1 MAMNNRVLSIEIGN
15 SFTKIC
21 EMDYKVKKPKV
32 YKVLTVETPEGIVVD
47 GMLQPTQEYADRMVN
62 ALGTN
67 GIRTKKVIFTIS
79 STRVASREVQIPN
92 VKASKIEALVKTNA
106 NEYFP
111 VDLTQYE
118 IGHYLAGGLTENGKL
133 RVMALA
139 VPKALL
145 DSYYQLAQMCSWEVE
160 CFDYSSNSLYQI
172 LRDEKSEKVTM
183 VIKIDENST
192 IVTVLSAGKVLL
204 QRTVAYG
211 VQDAIDTMIASGAY
225 AVNDPMS
232 AVERFQKKTCLNRV
246 LHPGDKVWEEN
257 AGRWEDEDAGNV
269 EVTEARQKITASLE
283 PLIVGVSRVIDFY
296 DSRNSENPIEKSY
309 VTGLG
314 GSFSGMSKLFTNCL
328 ERKVHTLSEMDD
340 KIGMSKAIRSTRP
353 AAYISC
359 LGAVLAP
366 VGLIDK
372 STQKS
377 KGLTVVSGTNYTFV
391 SVAVLVLG
399 VILSIAMAAT
409 SVTRY
414 LGNVAQNVYLQ
425 NRVQEL
431 QPAQAVYN
439 DYLAAE
445 AQYDKYTYLYAYTQ
459 TPNENLVEFINELEQ
474 ILPDSFYT
482 NSFSSDQTGISMSVT
497 VEGKAAAA
505 RTILNIRNMQSI
517 DDVEISNITDSKDE
531 TGTSIVTFS
540 ITGSYK
546 VLGVIL
552 SIAMAATSVTR
563 YLGNV
568 AQNVYLQNRVQ
579 ELQPAQAVYNDY
591 LAAEAQYDK
600 YTYLYAYTQTPNEN
614 LVEFINELEQIL
626 PDSFYTNSFSSD
638 QTGISMS
645 VTVEGK
651 AAAARTILNIRNMQS
666 IDDVEISNITDS
678 KDETG
683 TSIVTFSITGSYK
696 ELTDETEESGEAQA
710 DTQTAQ

>member
-1 MAMNNRVLSIEIGN
+1 MNNRVLSIEIGN

-21 EMDYKVKKPKV
+21 EIDYKVKKPKV
-32 YKVLTVETPEGIVVD
+32 YKVLTVETPEGVVVD
-47 GMLQPTQEYADRMVN
+47 GMLQPTQEYADHLVN
-62 ALGTN
+62 ALDTN
-67 GIRTKKVIFTIS
+67 GIHTKRVIFTIS

-92 VKASKIEALVKTNA
+92 VKANKIEALVKTNA
-106 NEYFP
+106 NDYFP

-118 IGHYLAGGLTENGKL
+118 IGHYLAGGLTEEGKL

-145 DSYYQLAQMCSWEVE
+145 DSYYQLAQMCGWEVE

-183 VIKIDENST
+183 MIKIDENST

-211 VQDAIDTMIASGAY
+211 VQDAIETMIASGAY

-246 LHPGDKVWEEN
+246 LHQGDKLWEEN

-269 EVTEARQKITASLE
+269 EVTAARQKITATLE
-283 PLIVGVSRVIDFY
+283 PLIVGVNRVIDFY
-296 DSRNSENPIEKSY
+296 DSRNGDTPIERTY

-328 ERKVHTLSEMDD
+328 ERKVHTLSDMDD

-372 STQKS
+372 SQQKA
-377 KGLTVVSGTNYTFV
+377 KGMTVVSGTNYTFV

-399 VILSIAMAAT
+399 VILSIAMAVT
-409 SVTRY
+409 SLTRY
-414 LGNVAQNVYLQ
+414 FGTVAENVALQ
-425 NRVQEL
+425 ARVEEL

-439 DYLAAE
+439 EYLSAA
-445 AQYDKYTYLYAYTQ
+445 AQYDKYKYLYEYTEN
-459 TPNENLVEFINELEQ
+459 PNENLVEFINELEQ
-474 ILPDSFYT
+474 ILPSSFWT
-482 NSFSSDQTGISMSVT
+482 NSFSSDMEGISMSVT

-505 RTILNIRNMQSI
+505 RTILNIRNMESI
-517 DDVEISNITDSKDE
+517 EDVQISNITDTQNELGESA
-531 TGTSIVTFS
+531 VTFS
-540 ITGSYK
+540 ITG
-546 VLGVIL
+546 
-552 SIAMAATSVTR
+552 
-563 YLGNV
+563 
-568 AQNVYLQNRVQ
+568 
-579 ELQPAQAVYNDY
+579 
-591 LAAEAQYDK
+591 
-600 YTYLYAYTQTPNEN
+600 TYADIHADTEETE
-614 LVEFINELEQIL
+614 
-626 PDSFYTNSFSSD
+626 S
-638 QTGISMS
+638 TGD
-645 VTVEGK
+645 T
-651 AAAARTILNIRNMQS
+651 
-666 IDDVEISNITDS
+666 
-678 KDETG
+678 TG
-683 TSIVTFSITGSYK
+683 T
-696 ELTDETEESGEAQA
+696 
-710 DTQTAQ
+710 TAQ

>member
-21 EMDYKVKKPKV
+21 EIDYKVKKPKV
-32 YKVLTVETPEGIVVD
+32 YKVLTVETPEGVVVD
-47 GMLQPTQEYADRMVN
+47 GMLQPTQEYADHLVN

-67 GIRTKKVIFTIS
+67 GIHTRRVIFTIS

-92 VKASKIEALVKTNA
+92 VKANKIEALVKTNA
-106 NEYFP
+106 NDYFP

-118 IGHYLAGGLTENGKL
+118 IGHYLAGGLTEEGKL

-145 DSYYQLAQMCSWEVE
+145 DSYYQLAQMCGWEVE

-183 VIKIDENST
+183 MIKIDENST

-211 VQDAIDTMIASGAY
+211 VQDAIETMIASGAY

-246 LHPGDKVWEEN
+246 LHQGDKLWEEN

-269 EVTEARQKITASLE
+269 EVTAARQKITASLE

-296 DSRNSENPIEKSY
+296 DSRNSDTPIERTY

-372 STQKS
+372 STQKA

-399 VILSIAMAAT
+399 VILSIAMAVT
-409 SVTRY
+409 SLTRY
-414 LGNVAQNVYLQ
+414 FGTVAENVALQ
-425 NRVQEL
+425 ARVEEL
-431 QPAQAVYN
+431 QPAQTVYN
-439 DYLAAE
+439 EYLSAA
-445 AQYDKYTYLYAYTQ
+445 AQYDKYKYLYEYTEN
-459 TPNENLVEFINELEQ
+459 PNENLVEFINELEQ

-482 NSFSSDQTGISMSVT
+482 DSFSSDQTGISMTVN

-505 RTILNIRNMQSI
+505 RTILNIRNMESI
-517 DDVEISNITDSKDE
+517 EDVQISNITDNQDE
-531 TGTSIVTFS
+531 MGGSWVMFSMTGT
-540 ITGSYK
+540 YRE
-546 VLGVIL
+546 L
-552 SIAMAATSVTR
+552 S
-563 YLGNV
+563 
-568 AQNVYLQNRVQ
+568 
-579 ELQPAQAVYNDY
+579 
-591 LAAEAQYDK
+591 
-600 YTYLYAYTQTPNEN
+600 
-614 LVEFINELEQIL
+614 
-626 PDSFYTNSFSSD
+626 
-638 QTGISMS
+638 
-645 VTVEGK
+645 
-651 AAAARTILNIRNMQS
+651 
-666 IDDVEISNITDS
+666 
-678 KDETG
+678 
-683 TSIVTFSITGSYK
+683 
-696 ELTDETEESGEAQA
+696 DETEETGETVES
-710 DTQTAQ
+710 TQSVQ

>member
-1 MAMNNRVLSIEIGN
+1 MNNRVLSIEIGN

-21 EMDYKVKKPKV
+21 EIDYKVKKPKV
-32 YKVLTVETPEGIVVD
+32 YKVLTVETPEGVVVD
-47 GMLQPTQEYADRMVN
+47 GMLQPTQEYADHLVN

-67 GIRTKKVIFTIS
+67 GIRTKRVIFTIS

-92 VKASKIEALVKTNA
+92 VKANKIEALVKTNA
-106 NEYFP
+106 NDYFP

-118 IGHYLAGGLTENGKL
+118 IGHYLAGGLTEEGKL

-145 DSYYQLAQMCSWEVE
+145 DSYYQLAQMCGWEVE

-183 VIKIDENST
+183 MIKIDENST

-211 VQDAIDTMIASGAY
+211 VQDAIETMIASGAY

-246 LHPGDKVWEEN
+246 LHKGDKLWEEN

-269 EVTEARQKITASLE
+269 EVTAARQKITSTLE
-283 PLIVGVSRVIDFY
+283 PLIVGVNRVIDFY
-296 DSRNSENPIEKSY
+296 DSRNGDTPIERTY

-372 STQKS
+372 SQQKA
-377 KGLTVVSGTNYTFV
+377 KGMTVVSGTNYTFV

-399 VILSIAMAAT
+399 VILSIAMAVT
-409 SVTRY
+409 SLTRY
-414 LGNVAQNVYLQ
+414 FGTVAENVALQ
-425 NRVQEL
+425 ARVEEL

-439 DYLAAE
+439 EYLSAA
-445 AQYDKYTYLYAYTQ
+445 AQYDKYKYLYEYTEN
-459 TPNENLVEFINELEQ
+459 PNENLVEFINELEQ

-482 NSFSSDQTGISMSVT
+482 DSFSSDQTGISMTVN

-505 RTILNIRNMQSI
+505 RTILNVRNMESI
-517 DDVEISNITDSKDE
+517 EDVQISNITDNQDE
-531 TGTSIVTFS
+531 MGGSWVMFSMTGT
-540 ITGSYK
+540 Y
-546 VLGVIL
+546 
-552 SIAMAATSVTR
+552 R
-563 YLGNV
+563 
-568 AQNVYLQNRVQ
+568 
-579 ELQPAQAVYNDY
+579 
-591 LAAEAQYDK
+591 
-600 YTYLYAYTQTPNEN
+600 
-614 LVEFINELEQIL
+614 
-626 PDSFYTNSFSSD
+626 
-638 QTGISMS
+638 
-645 VTVEGK
+645 
-651 AAAARTILNIRNMQS
+651 
-666 IDDVEISNITDS
+666 
-678 KDETG
+678 
-683 TSIVTFSITGSYK
+683 
-696 ELTDETEESGEAQA
+696 ELTDETEETGETVES
-710 DTQTAQ
+710 TQSVQ

>member
-21 EMDYKVKKPKV
+21 EIDYKVKKPKV
-32 YKVLTVETPEGIVVD
+32 YKVLTVETPEGVVVD
-47 GMLQPTQEYADRMVN
+47 GMLQPTQEYADHLVN

-67 GIRTKKVIFTIS
+67 GIHTRRVIFTIS

-92 VKASKIEALVKTNA
+92 VKANKIEALVKTNA
-106 NEYFP
+106 NDYFP

-118 IGHYLAGGLTENGKL
+118 IGHYLAGGLTEEGKL

-145 DSYYQLAQMCSWEVE
+145 DSYYQLAQMCGWEVE

-183 VIKIDENST
+183 MIKIDENST

-211 VQDAIDTMIASGAY
+211 VQDAIETMIASGAY

-232 AVERFQKKTCLNRV
+232 AVERFQKKTCLNRL
-246 LHPGDKVWEEN
+246 LHQGDKLWEEN

-269 EVTEARQKITASLE
+269 EVTAARQKITASLE

-296 DSRNSENPIEKSY
+296 DSRNSDTPIERTY

-372 STQKS
+372 STQKA

-399 VILSIAMAAT
+399 VILSIAMAVT
-409 SVTRY
+409 SLTRY
-414 LGNVAQNVYLQ
+414 FGTVAENVALQ
-425 NRVQEL
+425 ARVEEL
-431 QPAQAVYN
+431 QPAQTVYN
-439 DYLAAE
+439 EYLSTA
-445 AQYDKYTYLYAYTQ
+445 AQYDKYKYLYEYTEN
-459 TPNENLVEFINELEQ
+459 PNENLVEFINELEQ
-474 ILPDSFYT
+474 ILPSSFWT
-482 NSFSSDQTGISMSVT
+482 NSFSSDMEGISMSVT

-505 RTILNIRNMQSI
+505 RTILNIGNMEGI
-517 DDVEISNITDSKDE
+517 EDVQISNITDTQNELGESA
-531 TGTSIVTFS
+531 VTFS
-540 ITGSYK
+540 ITG
-546 VLGVIL
+546 
-552 SIAMAATSVTR
+552 
-563 YLGNV
+563 
-568 AQNVYLQNRVQ
+568 
-579 ELQPAQAVYNDY
+579 
-591 LAAEAQYDK
+591 
-600 YTYLYAYTQTPNEN
+600 TYADIHADTEETE
-614 LVEFINELEQIL
+614 
-626 PDSFYTNSFSSD
+626 S
-638 QTGISMS
+638 TGD
-645 VTVEGK
+645 T
-651 AAAARTILNIRNMQS
+651 
-666 IDDVEISNITDS
+666 
-678 KDETG
+678 TG
-683 TSIVTFSITGSYK
+683 T
-696 ELTDETEESGEAQA
+696 
-710 DTQTAQ
+710 TAQ

>member
-21 EMDYKVKKPKV
+21 EIDYKVKKPKV
-32 YKVLTVETPEGIVVD
+32 YKVLTVETPEGVVVD
-47 GMLQPTQEYADRMVN
+47 GMLQPTQEYADHLVN

-67 GIRTKKVIFTIS
+67 GIRTKRVIFTIS

-92 VKASKIEALVKTNA
+92 VKANKIEALVKTNA
-106 NEYFP
+106 NDYFP

-118 IGHYLAGGLTENGKL
+118 IGHYLAGGLTEEGKL

-145 DSYYQLAQMCSWEVE
+145 DSYYQLAQMCGWEVE

-183 VIKIDENST
+183 MIKIDENST

-211 VQDAIDTMIASGAY
+211 VQDAIETMIASGAY

-246 LHPGDKVWEEN
+246 LHQGDKVWEEN

-269 EVTEARQKITASLE
+269 EVTAARQKITASLE

-296 DSRNSENPIEKSY
+296 DSRNGDTPIERTY

-328 ERKVHTLSEMDD
+328 ERKVHTLSDMDD

-372 STQKS
+372 SQQKA
-377 KGLTVVSGTNYTFV
+377 KGMTVVSGTNYTFV

-399 VILSIAMAAT
+399 VILSIAMAVT
-409 SVTRY
+409 SLTRY
-414 LGNVAQNVYLQ
+414 FGTVAENVALQ
-425 NRVQEL
+425 ARVEEL
-431 QPAQAVYN
+431 QPAQTVYN
-439 DYLAAE
+439 EYLSAA
-445 AQYDKYTYLYAYTQ
+445 AQYDKYKYLYEYTEN
-459 TPNENLVEFINELEQ
+459 PNENLVEFINELEQ

-482 NSFSSDQTGISMSVT
+482 DSFSSDQTGISMTVN

-505 RTILNIRNMQSI
+505 RTILNIRNMESI
-517 DDVEISNITDSKDE
+517 EDVQISNITDNQDE
-531 TGTSIVTFS
+531 MGGSWVMFSMTGT
-540 ITGSYK
+540 YRE
-546 VLGVIL
+546 L
-552 SIAMAATSVTR
+552 S
-563 YLGNV
+563 
-568 AQNVYLQNRVQ
+568 
-579 ELQPAQAVYNDY
+579 
-591 LAAEAQYDK
+591 
-600 YTYLYAYTQTPNEN
+600 
-614 LVEFINELEQIL
+614 
-626 PDSFYTNSFSSD
+626 
-638 QTGISMS
+638 
-645 VTVEGK
+645 
-651 AAAARTILNIRNMQS
+651 
-666 IDDVEISNITDS
+666 
-678 KDETG
+678 
-683 TSIVTFSITGSYK
+683 
-696 ELTDETEESGEAQA
+696 DETEETGETVES
-710 DTQTAQ
+710 TQSVQ

>member
-21 EMDYKVKKPKV
+21 EIDYKVKKPKV
-32 YKVLTVETPEGIVVD
+32 YKVLTVETPEGVVVD
-47 GMLQPTQEYADRMVN
+47 GMLQPTQEYADHLVN

-67 GIRTKKVIFTIS
+67 GIRTKRVIFTIS

-92 VKASKIEALVKTNA
+92 VKANKIEALVKTNA
-106 NEYFP
+106 NDYFP

-118 IGHYLAGGLTENGKL
+118 IGHYLAGGLTEEGKL

-145 DSYYQLAQMCSWEVE
+145 DSYYQLAQMCGWEVE

-183 VIKIDENST
+183 MIKIDENST

-211 VQDAIDTMIASGAY
+211 VQDAIETMIASGAY

-246 LHPGDKVWEEN
+246 LHQGDKLWEEN

-269 EVTEARQKITASLE
+269 EVTAARQKITSSLE

-296 DSRNSENPIEKSY
+296 DSRNSNTPIERTY

-328 ERKVHTLSEMDD
+328 ERKVHTLSDMDD

-372 STQKS
+372 STQKA

-399 VILSIAMAAT
+399 VILSIAMAVT
-409 SVTRY
+409 SLTRY
-414 LGNVAQNVYLQ
+414 FGTVAENVALQ
-425 NRVQEL
+425 ARVEEL

-439 DYLAAE
+439 EYLSAA
-445 AQYDKYTYLYAYTQ
+445 AQYDKYKYLYEYTEN
-459 TPNENLVEFINELEQ
+459 PNENLVEFINELEQ

-482 NSFSSDQTGISMSVT
+482 DSFSSDQTGISMTVN

-505 RTILNIRNMQSI
+505 RTILNIRNMESI
-517 DDVEISNITDSKDE
+517 EDVQISNITDNQDE
-531 TGTSIVTFS
+531 MGGSWVMFSMTGT
-540 ITGSYK
+540 YRE
-546 VLGVIL
+546 L
-552 SIAMAATSVTR
+552 S
-563 YLGNV
+563 
-568 AQNVYLQNRVQ
+568 
-579 ELQPAQAVYNDY
+579 
-591 LAAEAQYDK
+591 
-600 YTYLYAYTQTPNEN
+600 
-614 LVEFINELEQIL
+614 
-626 PDSFYTNSFSSD
+626 
-638 QTGISMS
+638 
-645 VTVEGK
+645 
-651 AAAARTILNIRNMQS
+651 
-666 IDDVEISNITDS
+666 
-678 KDETG
+678 
-683 TSIVTFSITGSYK
+683 
-696 ELTDETEESGEAQA
+696 DETEETGETVES
-710 DTQTAQ
+710 TQSVQ

>member
-1 MAMNNRVLSIEIGN
+1 MAMNNRVLSIEISN

-21 EMDYKVKKPKV
+21 EIDYKVKKPKV
-32 YKVLTVETPEGIVVD
+32 YKVLTVETPAGVVVD
-47 GMLQPTQEYADRMVN
+47 GMLQPTQEYADHLVN

-67 GIRTKKVIFTIS
+67 GIHTKRVIFTIS

-92 VKASKIEALVKTNA
+92 VKANKIETPVKTNA
-106 NEYFP
+106 NDYFP

-118 IGHYLAGGLTENGKL
+118 IGHYLAGGLTEEGKL

-145 DSYYQLAQMCSWEVE
+145 NSYYQLAQMCGWEVE

-172 LRDEKSEKVTM
+172 LRDEKTETVTM
-183 VIKIDENST
+183 MIKIDENST

-211 VQDAIDTMIASGAY
+211 VQDAIETMIASGVY

-246 LHPGDKVWEEN
+246 LHQGDKLWEEN

-269 EVTEARQKITASLE
+269 EVTAARQKITSTLE
-283 PLIVGVSRVIDFY
+283 PLIVGVNRVIDFY
-296 DSRNSENPIEKSY
+296 DSRNGDTPIERTY

-328 ERKVHTLSEMDD
+328 ERKVHTLSDMED

-372 STQKS
+372 SQQKA
-377 KGLTVVSGTNYTFV
+377 KGMTVVSGTNYTFV

-399 VILSIAMAAT
+399 VILSVAMAVT
-409 SVTRY
+409 SLTRY
-414 LGNVAQNVYLQ
+414 FGTVAENVALQ
-425 NRVQEL
+425 ARVEEL
-431 QPAQAVYN
+431 QPAQTVYN
-439 DYLAAE
+439 EYLSAA
-445 AQYDKYTYLYAYTQ
+445 AQYDKYKYLYEYTEN
-459 TPNENLVEFINELEQ
+459 PNENLVEFINELEQ
-474 ILPDSFYT
+474 ILPSSFWT

-505 RTILNIRNMQSI
+505 KTILNIRNMESI
-517 DDVEISNITDSKDE
+517 EDVQISGITDTKDE
-531 TGTSIVTFS
+531 AGNSTVTFS
-540 ITGSYK
+540 ITGTYK
-546 VLGVIL
+546 
-552 SIAMAATSVTR
+552 A
-563 YLGNV
+563 
-568 AQNVYLQNRVQ
+568 
-579 ELQPAQAVYNDY
+579 
-591 LAAEAQYDK
+591 
-600 YTYLYAYTQTPNEN
+600 
-614 LVEFINELEQIL
+614 
-626 PDSFYTNSFSSD
+626 
-638 QTGISMS
+638 
-645 VTVEGK
+645 
-651 AAAARTILNIRNMQS
+651 
-666 IDDVEISNITDS
+666 
-678 KDETG
+678 
-683 TSIVTFSITGSYK
+683 
-696 ELTDETEESGEAQA
+696 LTDESAEQT
-710 DTQTAQ
+710 DTLTVQ

>member
-15 SFTKIC
+15 AFTKIC
-21 EMDYKVKKPKV
+21 EIDYKVKKPKV
-32 YKVLTVETPEGIVVD
+32 YKVLTVETPEGVVVD
-47 GMLQPTQEYADRMVN
+47 GMLQPTQEYADHLVN

-67 GIRTKKVIFTIS
+67 GIRTRKVIFTIS

-92 VKASKIEALVKTNA
+92 VKANKIEALVKTNA
-106 NEYFP
+106 NDYFP

-118 IGHYLAGGLTENGKL
+118 IGHYLAGGLTEEGKL

-145 DSYYQLAQMCSWEVE
+145 DSYYQLAQMCGWEVE

-183 VIKIDENST
+183 MIKIDENST

-211 VQDAIDTMIASGAY
+211 VQDAIETMIASGAY

-246 LHPGDKVWEEN
+246 LHQGDKLWEEN

-269 EVTEARQKITASLE
+269 EVTAARQKITASLE

-296 DSRNSENPIEKSY
+296 DSRNSDTPIERTY

-372 STQKS
+372 STQKA

-399 VILSIAMAAT
+399 VILSIAMAVT
-409 SVTRY
+409 SLTRY
-414 LGNVAQNVYLQ
+414 FGTVAENVALQ
-425 NRVQEL
+425 ARVEEL
-431 QPAQAVYN
+431 QPAQTVYN
-439 DYLAAE
+439 EYLSAA
-445 AQYDKYTYLYAYTQ
+445 AQYDKYKYLYEYTEN
-459 TPNENLVEFINELEQ
+459 PNENLVEFINELEQ

-482 NSFSSDQTGISMSVT
+482 DSFSSDQTGISMTVN

-505 RTILNIRNMQSI
+505 RTILNIRNMESI
-517 DDVEISNITDSKDE
+517 EDVQISNITDNQDE
-531 TGTSIVTFS
+531 MGGSWVMFSMTGT
-540 ITGSYK
+540 YRE
-546 VLGVIL
+546 L
-552 SIAMAATSVTR
+552 S
-563 YLGNV
+563 
-568 AQNVYLQNRVQ
+568 
-579 ELQPAQAVYNDY
+579 
-591 LAAEAQYDK
+591 
-600 YTYLYAYTQTPNEN
+600 
-614 LVEFINELEQIL
+614 
-626 PDSFYTNSFSSD
+626 
-638 QTGISMS
+638 
-645 VTVEGK
+645 
-651 AAAARTILNIRNMQS
+651 
-666 IDDVEISNITDS
+666 
-678 KDETG
+678 
-683 TSIVTFSITGSYK
+683 
-696 ELTDETEESGEAQA
+696 DETEETGETVES
-710 DTQTAQ
+710 TQSVQ

>member
-1 MAMNNRVLSIEIGN
+1 MNNRVLSIEIGN

-21 EMDYKVKKPKV
+21 EIDYKVKKPKV
-32 YKVLTVETPEGIVVD
+32 YKVLTVETPEGVVVD
-47 GMLQPTQEYADRMVN
+47 GMLQPTQEYADHLVN

-92 VKASKIEALVKTNA
+92 VKANKIEALVKTNA
-106 NEYFP
+106 NDYFP

-118 IGHYLAGGLTENGKL
+118 IGHYLAGGLTEEGKL

-145 DSYYQLAQMCSWEVE
+145 DSYYQLAQMCGWEVE

-183 VIKIDENST
+183 MIKIDENST

-211 VQDAIDTMIASGAY
+211 VQDAIETMIASGAY

-246 LHPGDKVWEEN
+246 LHQGDKLWEEN
-257 AGRWEDEDAGNV
+257 AGRWEDEDAGNA
-269 EVTEARQKITASLE
+269 EVTAARQKITSSLE

-296 DSRNSENPIEKSY
+296 DSRNSNTPIERTY

-328 ERKVHTLSEMDD
+328 ERKVHTLSDMED

-372 STQKS
+372 SQQKA
-377 KGLTVVSGTNYTFV
+377 KGMTVVSGTNYTFV
-391 SVAVLVLG
+391 SVAILVLG
-399 VILSIAMAAT
+399 VILSIAMAVT
-409 SVTRY
+409 SLTRY
-414 LGNVAQNVYLQ
+414 FGTVAENVALQ
-425 NRVQEL
+425 ARVEEL
-431 QPAQAVYN
+431 QPAQTVYN
-439 DYLAAE
+439 EYLSTA
-445 AQYDKYTYLYAYTQ
+445 AQYDKYKYLYEYTEN
-459 TPNENLVEFINELEQ
+459 PNENLVEFINELEQ
-474 ILPDSFYT
+474 ILPSSFWT
-482 NSFSSDQTGISMSVT
+482 NSFSSDMEGISMSVT

-505 RTILNIRNMQSI
+505 RTILNIRNMESI
-517 DDVEISNITDSKDE
+517 EDVQISNITDTQNELGESA
-531 TGTSIVTFS
+531 VTFS
-540 ITGSYK
+540 ITG
-546 VLGVIL
+546 
-552 SIAMAATSVTR
+552 
-563 YLGNV
+563 
-568 AQNVYLQNRVQ
+568 
-579 ELQPAQAVYNDY
+579 
-591 LAAEAQYDK
+591 
-600 YTYLYAYTQTPNEN
+600 TYADIHADTEETE
-614 LVEFINELEQIL
+614 
-626 PDSFYTNSFSSD
+626 S
-638 QTGISMS
+638 TGD
-645 VTVEGK
+645 T
-651 AAAARTILNIRNMQS
+651 
-666 IDDVEISNITDS
+666 
-678 KDETG
+678 TG
-683 TSIVTFSITGSYK
+683 T
-696 ELTDETEESGEAQA
+696 
-710 DTQTAQ
+710 TAQ

>member
-1 MAMNNRVLSIEIGN
+1 MNNRVLSIEIGN

-47 GMLQPTQEYADRMVN
+47 GMLQPTQEYADHLVN

-67 GIRTKKVIFTIS
+67 GIRTKKVLFTIS

-92 VKASKIEALVKTNA
+92 VKANKIEALVKTNA
-106 NEYFP
+106 SDYFP

-118 IGHYLAGGLTENGKL
+118 IGHYLAGGLAENGKL

-145 DSYYQLAQMCSWEVE
+145 NSYYQLAQMCGWEIE

-269 EVTEARQKITASLE
+269 EVTAARQKITASLE

-414 LGNVAQNVYLQ
+414 LGNVAQNAVLQ
-425 NRVQEL
+425 ARVEEL
-431 QPAQAVYN
+431 QPARAVYN
-439 DYLAAE
+439 EYLTAA
-445 AQYDKYTYLYAYTQ
+445 AQYDKYKYLYEYTEN
-459 TPNENLVEFINELEQ
+459 PNENLVDFINELEQ
-474 ILPDSFYT
+474 ILPSSFYT
-482 NSFSSDQTGISMSVT
+482 NSFSSDLDGISMSVT
-497 VEGKAAAA
+497 VEGKEAAA
-505 RTILNIRNMQSI
+505 RTILNIRNMKSI
-517 DDVEISNITDSKDE
+517 SDVQISNITDSKNE
-531 TGTSIVTFS
+531 LGESAVTFS
-540 ITGSYK
+540 ITG
-546 VLGVIL
+546 
-552 SIAMAATSVTR
+552 
-563 YLGNV
+563 
-568 AQNVYLQNRVQ
+568 
-579 ELQPAQAVYNDY
+579 
-591 LAAEAQYDK
+591 
-600 YTYLYAYTQTPNEN
+600 TYAD
-614 LVEFINELEQIL
+614 IH
-626 PDSFYTNSFSSD
+626 
-638 QTGISMS
+638 
-645 VTVEGK
+645 
-651 AAAARTILNIRNMQS
+651 A
-666 IDDVEISNITDS
+666 
-678 KDETG
+678 
-683 TSIVTFSITGSYK
+683 
-696 ELTDETEESGEAQA
+696 ETEETEAA
-710 DTQTAQ
+710 GDTAGTTAQ

>member
-1 MAMNNRVLSIEIGN
+1 MNNRVLSIEIGN

-21 EMDYKVKKPKV
+21 EIDYKVKKPKV
-32 YKVLTVETPEGIVVD
+32 YKVLTVETPEGVVVD
-47 GMLQPTQEYADRMVN
+47 GMLQPTQEYADRMVS

-92 VKASKIEALVKTNA
+92 VKANKIEALVKTNA
-106 NEYFP
+106 NDYFP

-118 IGHYLAGGLTENGKL
+118 IGHYLAGGLTEEGKL

-145 DSYYQLAQMCSWEVE
+145 DSYYQLAQMCGWEVE

-172 LRDEKSEKVTM
+172 LRDEKTETVTM
-183 VIKIDENST
+183 MIKIDENST

-211 VQDAIDTMIASGAY
+211 VQDAIETMIASGAY

-246 LHPGDKVWEEN
+246 LHQGDKLWEEN

-269 EVTEARQKITASLE
+269 EVTTARQKITASLE

-296 DSRNSENPIEKSY
+296 DSRNSDNPIQKTF

-372 STQKS
+372 SQQKA
-377 KGLTVVSGTNYTFV
+377 KGMTVVSGTNYTFV

-399 VILSIAMAAT
+399 VILSIAMAVT
-409 SVTRY
+409 SLTRY
-414 LGNVAQNVYLQ
+414 FGTVAENVALQ
-425 NRVQEL
+425 ARVEEL

-439 DYLAAE
+439 EYLSAA
-445 AQYDKYTYLYAYTQ
+445 AQYDKYKYLYEYTEN
-459 TPNENLVEFINELEQ
+459 PNENLVEFINELEQ

-482 NSFSSDQTGISMSVT
+482 DSFSSDQTGISMTVN

-505 RTILNIRNMQSI
+505 RTILNIRNMESI
-517 DDVEISNITDSKDE
+517 EDVQISNITDNQDE
-531 TGTSIVTFS
+531 MGGSWVMFSMTGT
-540 ITGSYK
+540 YRE
-546 VLGVIL
+546 L
-552 SIAMAATSVTR
+552 S
-563 YLGNV
+563 
-568 AQNVYLQNRVQ
+568 
-579 ELQPAQAVYNDY
+579 
-591 LAAEAQYDK
+591 
-600 YTYLYAYTQTPNEN
+600 
-614 LVEFINELEQIL
+614 
-626 PDSFYTNSFSSD
+626 
-638 QTGISMS
+638 
-645 VTVEGK
+645 
-651 AAAARTILNIRNMQS
+651 
-666 IDDVEISNITDS
+666 
-678 KDETG
+678 
-683 TSIVTFSITGSYK
+683 
-696 ELTDETEESGEAQA
+696 DETEETGETVES
-710 DTQTAQ
+710 TQSVQ

>member
-1 MAMNNRVLSIEIGN
+1 MNNRVLSIEIGN

-21 EMDYKVKKPKV
+21 EIDYKVKKPKV
-32 YKVLTVETPEGIVVD
+32 YKVLTVETPEGVVVD
-47 GMLQPTQEYADRMVN
+47 GMLQPTQEYADHLVN

-67 GIRTKKVIFTIS
+67 GIRTKRVIFTIS

-92 VKASKIEALVKTNA
+92 VKANKIEALVKTNA
-106 NEYFP
+106 NDYFP

-118 IGHYLAGGLTENGKL
+118 IGHYLAGGLTEEGKL

-145 DSYYQLAQMCSWEVE
+145 NSYYQLAQMCGWEVE

-183 VIKIDENST
+183 MIKIDENNT

-211 VQDAIDTMIASGAY
+211 VQDAIETMIASGVY

-246 LHPGDKVWEEN
+246 LHQGDKLWEEN

-269 EVTEARQKITASLE
+269 EVTAARQKITASLE

-296 DSRNSENPIEKSY
+296 DSRNSDTPIERTY

-372 STQKS
+372 STQKA

-391 SVAVLVLG
+391 SVAILVLG
-399 VILSIAMAAT
+399 VILSIAMAVT
-409 SVTRY
+409 SLTRY
-414 LGNVAQNVYLQ
+414 FGTVAENVALQ
-425 NRVQEL
+425 ARVEEL
-431 QPAQAVYN
+431 QPAQTVYN
-439 DYLAAE
+439 EYLSAA
-445 AQYDKYTYLYAYTQ
+445 AQYDKYKYLYEYTEN
-459 TPNENLVEFINELEQ
+459 PNENLVEFINELEQ

-482 NSFSSDQTGISMSVT
+482 DSFSSDQTGISMTVN

-505 RTILNIRNMQSI
+505 RTILNIRNMESI
-517 DDVEISNITDSKDE
+517 EDVQISNITDNQDE
-531 TGTSIVTFS
+531 MGGSWVMFSMTGT
-540 ITGSYK
+540 YRE
-546 VLGVIL
+546 L
-552 SIAMAATSVTR
+552 S
-563 YLGNV
+563 
-568 AQNVYLQNRVQ
+568 
-579 ELQPAQAVYNDY
+579 
-591 LAAEAQYDK
+591 
-600 YTYLYAYTQTPNEN
+600 
-614 LVEFINELEQIL
+614 
-626 PDSFYTNSFSSD
+626 
-638 QTGISMS
+638 
-645 VTVEGK
+645 
-651 AAAARTILNIRNMQS
+651 
-666 IDDVEISNITDS
+666 
-678 KDETG
+678 
-683 TSIVTFSITGSYK
+683 
-696 ELTDETEESGEAQA
+696 DETEETGETVES
-710 DTQTAQ
+710 TQSVQ

>member
-21 EMDYKVKKPKV
+21 EIDYKVKKPKV
-32 YKVLTVETPEGIVVD
+32 YKVLTVETPEGVVVD
-47 GMLQPTQEYADRMVN
+47 GMLQPTQEYADHLVN

-67 GIRTKKVIFTIS
+67 GIRTKRVIFTIS

-92 VKASKIEALVKTNA
+92 VKANKIEALVKTNA
-106 NEYFP
+106 NDYFP

-118 IGHYLAGGLTENGKL
+118 IGHYLAGGLTEEGKL

-145 DSYYQLAQMCSWEVE
+145 NSYYQLAQMCGWEVE

-183 VIKIDENST
+183 MIKIDENNT

-211 VQDAIDTMIASGAY
+211 VQDAIETMIASGAY

-246 LHPGDKVWEEN
+246 LHQGDKLWEEN

-269 EVTEARQKITASLE
+269 EVTAARQKITASLE

-296 DSRNSENPIEKSY
+296 DSRNGDTPIERTY

-328 ERKVHTLSEMDD
+328 ERKVHTLSDMDD

-372 STQKS
+372 SQQKA
-377 KGLTVVSGTNYTFV
+377 KGMTVVSGTNYTFV

-399 VILSIAMAAT
+399 VILSIAMAVT
-409 SVTRY
+409 SLTRY
-414 LGNVAQNVYLQ
+414 FGTVAENVALQ
-425 NRVQEL
+425 ARVEEL

-439 DYLAAE
+439 EYLSAA
-445 AQYDKYTYLYAYTQ
+445 AQYDKYKYLYEYTEN
-459 TPNENLVEFINELEQ
+459 PNENLVEFINELEQ

-482 NSFSSDQTGISMSVT
+482 DSFSSDQTGISMTVN

-505 RTILNIRNMQSI
+505 RTILNIRNMESI
-517 DDVEISNITDSKDE
+517 EDVQISNITDNQDE
-531 TGTSIVTFS
+531 MGGSWVMFSMTGT
-540 ITGSYK
+540 Y
-546 VLGVIL
+546 
-552 SIAMAATSVTR
+552 R
-563 YLGNV
+563 
-568 AQNVYLQNRVQ
+568 
-579 ELQPAQAVYNDY
+579 
-591 LAAEAQYDK
+591 
-600 YTYLYAYTQTPNEN
+600 
-614 LVEFINELEQIL
+614 
-626 PDSFYTNSFSSD
+626 
-638 QTGISMS
+638 
-645 VTVEGK
+645 
-651 AAAARTILNIRNMQS
+651 
-666 IDDVEISNITDS
+666 
-678 KDETG
+678 
-683 TSIVTFSITGSYK
+683 
-696 ELTDETEESGEAQA
+696 ELTDETEETEETGETVES
-710 DTQTAQ
+710 TQSVQ

>member
-1 MAMNNRVLSIEIGN
+1 MNNRVLSIEIGN

-21 EMDYKVKKPKV
+21 EIDYKVKKPKV
-32 YKVLTVETPEGIVVD
+32 YKVLTVETPEGVVVD
-47 GMLQPTQEYADRMVN
+47 GMLQPTQEYADHLVN

-67 GIRTKKVIFTIS
+67 GIRTRKVIFTIS

-92 VKASKIEALVKTNA
+92 VKANKIEALVKTNA
-106 NEYFP
+106 NDYFP

-118 IGHYLAGGLTENGKL
+118 IGHYLAGGLTEDGKL

-145 DSYYQLAQMCSWEVE
+145 NSYYQLAQMCGWEVE

-172 LRDEKSEKVTM
+172 LRDEKTETVTM
-183 VIKIDENST
+183 MIKIDENST

-211 VQDAIDTMIASGAY
+211 VQDAIETMIASGAY

-246 LHPGDKVWEEN
+246 LHQGDKLWEEN

-269 EVTEARQKITASLE
+269 EVTAARQKITSSLE

-296 DSRNSENPIEKSY
+296 DSRNGDNPIQKTF

-328 ERKVHTLSEMDD
+328 ERKVHTLSDMED

-372 STQKS
+372 SQQKT
-377 KGLTVVSGTNYTFV
+377 KGMTVVSGTNYTFV

-399 VILSIAMAAT
+399 VILSIAMAVT
-409 SVTRY
+409 SLTRY
-414 LGNVAQNVYLQ
+414 FGTVAENVALQ
-425 NRVQEL
+425 ARVEEL

-439 DYLAAE
+439 EYLSAA
-445 AQYDKYTYLYAYTQ
+445 AQYDKYKYLYEYTEN
-459 TPNENLVEFINELEQ
+459 PNENLVEFINELEQ
-474 ILPDSFYT
+474 ILPSSFWT
-482 NSFSSDQTGISMSVT
+482 NSFSSDMEGISMSVT

-505 RTILNIRNMQSI
+505 RTILNIRNMESI
-517 DDVEISNITDSKDE
+517 EDVQISNITDTQNELGESA
-531 TGTSIVTFS
+531 VTFS
-540 ITGSYK
+540 ITG
-546 VLGVIL
+546 
-552 SIAMAATSVTR
+552 
-563 YLGNV
+563 
-568 AQNVYLQNRVQ
+568 
-579 ELQPAQAVYNDY
+579 
-591 LAAEAQYDK
+591 
-600 YTYLYAYTQTPNEN
+600 TYADIHADTEETE
-614 LVEFINELEQIL
+614 
-626 PDSFYTNSFSSD
+626 S
-638 QTGISMS
+638 TGD
-645 VTVEGK
+645 T
-651 AAAARTILNIRNMQS
+651 
-666 IDDVEISNITDS
+666 
-678 KDETG
+678 TG
-683 TSIVTFSITGSYK
+683 T
-696 ELTDETEESGEAQA
+696 
-710 DTQTAQ
+710 TAQ

>member
-21 EMDYKVKKPKV
+21 EIDYKVKKPKV
-32 YKVLTVETPEGIVVD
+32 YKVLTVETPEGVVVD
-47 GMLQPTQEYADRMVN
+47 GMLQPTQEYADHLVN

-67 GIRTKKVIFTIS
+67 GIRTRKVIFTIS

-92 VKASKIEALVKTNA
+92 VKANKIEALVKTNA
-106 NEYFP
+106 NDYFP

-118 IGHYLAGGLTENGKL
+118 IGHYLAGGLTEEGKL

-145 DSYYQLAQMCSWEVE
+145 DSYYQLAQMCGWEVE

-172 LRDEKSEKVTM
+172 LRDEKTETVTM
-183 VIKIDENST
+183 MIKIDENST

-211 VQDAIDTMIASGAY
+211 VQDAIETMITSGVY

-246 LHPGDKVWEEN
+246 LHQGDKLWEEN

-269 EVTEARQKITASLE
+269 EVTAARQKITSSLE

-296 DSRNSENPIEKSY
+296 DSRNGDNPIQKTF

-372 STQKS
+372 SQQKA
-377 KGLTVVSGTNYTFV
+377 KGMTVVSGTNYTFV

-399 VILSIAMAAT
+399 VILSIAMAVT
-409 SVTRY
+409 SLTRY
-414 LGNVAQNVYLQ
+414 FGTVAENVALQ
-425 NRVQEL
+425 ARVEEL

-439 DYLAAE
+439 DYLATA
-445 AQYDKYTYLYAYTQ
+445 AQYDKYQYLYEYTEN
-459 TPNENLVEFINELEQ
+459 PNENLVEFINELEQ
-474 ILPDSFYT
+474 ILPSSFWT
-482 NSFSSDQTGISMSVT
+482 NSFSSDMEGISMSVT

-505 RTILNIRNMQSI
+505 RTILNIRNMESI
-517 DDVEISNITDSKDE
+517 EDVQISNITDAQNELGESA
-531 TGTSIVTFS
+531 VTFS
-540 ITGSYK
+540 ITGTYADIHADSEEAENT
-546 VLGVIL
+546 GD
-552 SIAMAATSVTR
+552 AA
-563 YLGNV
+563 
-568 AQNVYLQNRVQ
+568 
-579 ELQPAQAVYNDY
+579 
-591 LAAEAQYDK
+591 
-600 YTYLYAYTQTPNEN
+600 
-614 LVEFINELEQIL
+614 
-626 PDSFYTNSFSSD
+626 
-638 QTGISMS
+638 
-645 VTVEGK
+645 
-651 AAAARTILNIRNMQS
+651 
-666 IDDVEISNITDS
+666 
-678 KDETG
+678 G
-683 TSIVTFSITGSYK
+683 T
-696 ELTDETEESGEAQA
+696 
-710 DTQTAQ
+710 TAQ

>member
-21 EMDYKVKKPKV
+21 EIDYKVKKPKV
-32 YKVLTVETPEGIVVD
+32 YKVLTVETPEGVVVD
-47 GMLQPTQEYADRMVN
+47 GMLQPTQEYADHLVN

-67 GIRTKKVIFTIS
+67 GIRTKRVIFTIS

-92 VKASKIEALVKTNA
+92 VKANKIEALVKTNA
-106 NEYFP
+106 NDYFP

-118 IGHYLAGGLTENGKL
+118 IGHYLAGGLTEEGKL

-145 DSYYQLAQMCSWEVE
+145 NSYYQLAQMCGWEVE

-183 VIKIDENST
+183 MIKIDENST

-211 VQDAIDTMIASGAY
+211 VQDAIETMIASGAY
-225 AVNDPMS
+225 GVNDPMS

-246 LHPGDKVWEEN
+246 LHKGDKLWEEN

-296 DSRNSENPIEKSY
+296 DSRNGNTPIERTY

-372 STQKS
+372 SQQKA
-377 KGLTVVSGTNYTFV
+377 KGMTVVSGTNYTFV

-399 VILSIAMAAT
+399 VILSIAMAVT
-409 SVTRY
+409 SLTRY
-414 LGNVAQNVYLQ
+414 FGTVAENVALQ
-425 NRVQEL
+425 ARVEEL
-431 QPAQAVYN
+431 QPAQTVYN
-439 DYLAAE
+439 EYLSAA
-445 AQYDKYTYLYAYTQ
+445 AQYDKYEYLYAYTE

-474 ILPDSFYT
+474 ILPDSFWT
-482 NSFSSDQTGISMSVT
+482 NSFSSDDTGISMTVT
-497 VEGKAAAA
+497 VAGKPAAAE
-505 RTILNIRNMQSI
+505 TIKNIRNMKSMEE
-517 DDVEISNITDSKDE
+517 VTVSGITDNTDE
-531 TGTSIVTFS
+531 AGNSTVTFS
-540 ITGSYK
+540 IS
-546 VLGVIL
+546 
-552 SIAMAATSVTR
+552 
-563 YLGNV
+563 
-568 AQNVYLQNRVQ
+568 
-579 ELQPAQAVYNDY
+579 
-591 LAAEAQYDK
+591 
-600 YTYLYAYTQTPNEN
+600 
-614 LVEFINELEQIL
+614 
-626 PDSFYTNSFSSD
+626 
-638 QTGISMS
+638 
-645 VTVEGK
+645 
-651 AAAARTILNIRNMQS
+651 
-666 IDDVEISNITDS
+666 
-678 KDETG
+678 G
-683 TSIVTFSITGSYK
+683 TYK
-696 ELTDETEESGEAQA
+696 ELTDETEENGETLSS
-710 DTQTAQ
+710 TQTAQ

>member
-21 EMDYKVKKPKV
+21 EIDYKVKKPKV
-32 YKVLTVETPEGIVVD
+32 YKVLTVETPEGVVVD
-47 GMLQPTQEYADRMVN
+47 GMLQPTQEYADHLVN

-67 GIRTKKVIFTIS
+67 GIHTKRVIFTIS

-92 VKASKIEALVKTNA
+92 VKANKIEALVKTNA
-106 NEYFP
+106 NDYFP

-118 IGHYLAGGLTENGKL
+118 IGHYLAGGLTEEGKL

-145 DSYYQLAQMCSWEVE
+145 DSYYQLAQMCGWEVE

-172 LRDEKSEKVTM
+172 LRDEKTETVTM
-183 VIKIDENST
+183 MIKIDENST

-211 VQDAIDTMIASGAY
+211 VQDAIETMIASGAY

-246 LHPGDKVWEEN
+246 LHQGDKLWEEN

-269 EVTEARQKITASLE
+269 EVTAARQKITSSLE

-296 DSRNSENPIEKSY
+296 DSRNGDTPIERTY

-328 ERKVHTLSEMDD
+328 ERKVHTLSDMED

-372 STQKS
+372 SQQKA
-377 KGLTVVSGTNYTFV
+377 KGMTVVSGTNYTFV

-399 VILSIAMAAT
+399 VILSIAMAVT
-409 SVTRY
+409 SLTRY
-414 LGNVAQNVYLQ
+414 FGTVAENVALQ
-425 NRVQEL
+425 ARVEEL

-439 DYLAAE
+439 EYLSAA
-445 AQYDKYTYLYAYTQ
+445 AQYDKYKYLYEYTEN
-459 TPNENLVEFINELEQ
+459 PNENLVEFINELEQ

-482 NSFSSDQTGISMSVT
+482 DSFSSDQTGISMTVN

-505 RTILNIRNMQSI
+505 RTILNIRNMESI
-517 DDVEISNITDSKDE
+517 EDVQISNITDNQDE
-531 TGTSIVTFS
+531 MGGSWVMFSMTGT
-540 ITGSYK
+540 YRE
-546 VLGVIL
+546 L
-552 SIAMAATSVTR
+552 S
-563 YLGNV
+563 
-568 AQNVYLQNRVQ
+568 
-579 ELQPAQAVYNDY
+579 
-591 LAAEAQYDK
+591 
-600 YTYLYAYTQTPNEN
+600 
-614 LVEFINELEQIL
+614 
-626 PDSFYTNSFSSD
+626 
-638 QTGISMS
+638 
-645 VTVEGK
+645 
-651 AAAARTILNIRNMQS
+651 
-666 IDDVEISNITDS
+666 
-678 KDETG
+678 
-683 TSIVTFSITGSYK
+683 
-696 ELTDETEESGEAQA
+696 DETEETGETVES
-710 DTQTAQ
+710 TQSVQ

>member
-21 EMDYKVKKPKV
+21 EIDYKVKKPKV
-32 YKVLTVETPEGIVVD
+32 YKVLTVETQEGVVVD
-47 GMLQPTQEYADRMVN
+47 GMLQPTQEYADHLVN

-67 GIRTKKVIFTIS
+67 GIRTRKVIFTIS

-92 VKASKIEALVKTNA
+92 VKANKIEALVKTNA
-106 NEYFP
+106 NDYFP

-118 IGHYLAGGLTENGKL
+118 IGHYLAGGLTEDGKL

-145 DSYYQLAQMCSWEVE
+145 NSYYQLAQMCGWEVE

-172 LRDEKSEKVTM
+172 LRDEKTETVTM
-183 VIKIDENST
+183 MIKIDENST

-211 VQDAIDTMIASGAY
+211 VQDAIETMIASGAY

-246 LHPGDKVWEEN
+246 LHPGDKLWEEN

-269 EVTEARQKITASLE
+269 EVTAARQKITSSLE

-296 DSRNSENPIEKSY
+296 DSRNGDNPIQKTF

-328 ERKVHTLSEMDD
+328 ERKVHTLSDMED

-372 STQKS
+372 SQQKT
-377 KGLTVVSGTNYTFV
+377 KGMTVVSGTNYTFV

-399 VILSIAMAAT
+399 VILSIAMAVT
-409 SVTRY
+409 SLTRY
-414 LGNVAQNVYLQ
+414 FGTVAENVALQ
-425 NRVQEL
+425 ARVEEL

-439 DYLAAE
+439 DYLATA
-445 AQYDKYTYLYAYTQ
+445 AQYDKYQYLYEYTEN
-459 TPNENLVEFINELEQ
+459 PNENLVEFINELEQ
-474 ILPDSFYT
+474 ILPSSFWT
-482 NSFSSDQTGISMSVT
+482 NSFSSDMEGISMSVT

-505 RTILNIRNMQSI
+505 RTILNIRNMESI
-517 DDVEISNITDSKDE
+517 EDVQISNITDAQNELGESA
-531 TGTSIVTFS
+531 VTFS
-540 ITGSYK
+540 ITGTYADIHADSEEAENT
-546 VLGVIL
+546 GD
-552 SIAMAATSVTR
+552 AA
-563 YLGNV
+563 
-568 AQNVYLQNRVQ
+568 
-579 ELQPAQAVYNDY
+579 
-591 LAAEAQYDK
+591 
-600 YTYLYAYTQTPNEN
+600 
-614 LVEFINELEQIL
+614 
-626 PDSFYTNSFSSD
+626 
-638 QTGISMS
+638 
-645 VTVEGK
+645 
-651 AAAARTILNIRNMQS
+651 
-666 IDDVEISNITDS
+666 
-678 KDETG
+678 G
-683 TSIVTFSITGSYK
+683 T
-696 ELTDETEESGEAQA
+696 
-710 DTQTAQ
+710 TAQ

>member
-1 MAMNNRVLSIEIGN
+1 MNNRVLSIEIGN

-21 EMDYKVKKPKV
+21 EIDYKVKKPKV
-32 YKVLTVETPEGIVVD
+32 YKVLTVETPEGVVVD
-47 GMLQPTQEYADRMVN
+47 GMLQPTQEYADHLVN

-67 GIRTKKVIFTIS
+67 GIRTKRVIFTIS

-106 NEYFP
+106 NDYFP

-118 IGHYLAGGLTENGKL
+118 IGHYLAGGLTEEGKL

-145 DSYYQLAQMCSWEVE
+145 DSYYQLAQMCGWEVE

-183 VIKIDENST
+183 MIKIDENST

-211 VQDAIDTMIASGAY
+211 VQDAIETMIASGAY

-246 LHPGDKVWEEN
+246 LHQGDKLWEEN
-257 AGRWEDEDAGNV
+257 AGRWEDEDAGNA
-269 EVTEARQKITASLE
+269 EVTAARQKITSSLE

-296 DSRNSENPIEKSY
+296 DSRNSNTPIERTY

-372 STQKS
+372 STQKA

-399 VILSIAMAAT
+399 VILSIAMAVT
-409 SVTRY
+409 SLTRY
-414 LGNVAQNVYLQ
+414 FGTVAENVALQ
-425 NRVQEL
+425 ARVEEL
-431 QPAQAVYN
+431 QPAQTVYN
-439 DYLAAE
+439 EYLSAA
-445 AQYDKYTYLYAYTQ
+445 AQYDKYKYLYEYTEN
-459 TPNENLVEFINELEQ
+459 PNENLVEFINELEQ
-474 ILPDSFYT
+474 ILPSSFWT
-482 NSFSSDQTGISMSVT
+482 NSFSSDMEGISMSVT

-505 RTILNIRNMQSI
+505 RTILNIRNMESI
-517 DDVEISNITDSKDE
+517 EDVQISNITDTQNELGESA
-531 TGTSIVTFS
+531 VTFS
-540 ITGSYK
+540 ITG
-546 VLGVIL
+546 
-552 SIAMAATSVTR
+552 
-563 YLGNV
+563 
-568 AQNVYLQNRVQ
+568 
-579 ELQPAQAVYNDY
+579 
-591 LAAEAQYDK
+591 
-600 YTYLYAYTQTPNEN
+600 TYADIHADTEETE
-614 LVEFINELEQIL
+614 
-626 PDSFYTNSFSSD
+626 S
-638 QTGISMS
+638 TGD
-645 VTVEGK
+645 T
-651 AAAARTILNIRNMQS
+651 
-666 IDDVEISNITDS
+666 
-678 KDETG
+678 TG
-683 TSIVTFSITGSYK
+683 T
-696 ELTDETEESGEAQA
+696 
-710 DTQTAQ
+710 TAQ

>member
-21 EMDYKVKKPKV
+21 EIDYKVKKPKV
-32 YKVLTVETPEGIVVD
+32 YKVLTVETPEGVVVD
-47 GMLQPTQEYADRMVN
+47 GMLQPTQEYADHLVN

-67 GIRTKKVIFTIS
+67 GIRTKRVIFTIS

-92 VKASKIEALVKTNA
+92 VKANKIEALVKTNA
-106 NEYFP
+106 NDYFP

-118 IGHYLAGGLTENGKL
+118 IGHYLAGGLTEEGKL

-145 DSYYQLAQMCSWEVE
+145 DSYYQLAQMCGWEVE

-183 VIKIDENST
+183 MIKIDENST

-211 VQDAIDTMIASGAY
+211 VQDAIETMIASGAY

-246 LHPGDKVWEEN
+246 LHQGDKLWEEN

-269 EVTEARQKITASLE
+269 EVTAARQKITSSLE

-296 DSRNSENPIEKSY
+296 DSRNSNTPIERTY

-328 ERKVHTLSEMDD
+328 ERKVHTLSDMDD

-372 STQKS
+372 SQQKG
-377 KGLTVVSGTNYTFV
+377 KGMTVVSGTNYTFV

-399 VILSIAMAAT
+399 VILSIAMAVT
-409 SVTRY
+409 SLTRY
-414 LGNVAQNVYLQ
+414 FGTVAENVTLQ
-425 NRVQEL
+425 ARVEEL
-431 QPAQAVYN
+431 QPAQTVYN
-439 DYLAAE
+439 EYLSTA
-445 AQYDKYTYLYAYTQ
+445 AQYDKYKYLYEYTEN
-459 TPNENLVEFINELEQ
+459 PNENLVEFINELEQ
-474 ILPDSFYT
+474 ILPSSFWT
-482 NSFSSDQTGISMSVT
+482 NSFSSDMEGISMSVT

-505 RTILNIRNMQSI
+505 RTILNIRNMESI
-517 DDVEISNITDSKDE
+517 EDVQISNITDTQNELGESA
-531 TGTSIVTFS
+531 VTFS
-540 ITGSYK
+540 ITG
-546 VLGVIL
+546 
-552 SIAMAATSVTR
+552 
-563 YLGNV
+563 
-568 AQNVYLQNRVQ
+568 
-579 ELQPAQAVYNDY
+579 
-591 LAAEAQYDK
+591 
-600 YTYLYAYTQTPNEN
+600 TYADIHADTEETE
-614 LVEFINELEQIL
+614 
-626 PDSFYTNSFSSD
+626 S
-638 QTGISMS
+638 TGD
-645 VTVEGK
+645 T
-651 AAAARTILNIRNMQS
+651 
-666 IDDVEISNITDS
+666 
-678 KDETG
+678 TG
-683 TSIVTFSITGSYK
+683 T
-696 ELTDETEESGEAQA
+696 
-710 DTQTAQ
+710 TAQ

>member
-21 EMDYKVKKPKV
+21 EIDYKVKKPKV
-32 YKVLTVETPEGIVVD
+32 YKVLTVETPEGVVVD
-47 GMLQPTQEYADRMVN
+47 GMLQPTQEYADHLVS

-67 GIRTKKVIFTIS
+67 GIRTKRVIFTIS

-92 VKASKIEALVKTNA
+92 VKANKIEALVKTNA
-106 NEYFP
+106 NDYFP

-118 IGHYLAGGLTENGKL
+118 IGHYLAGGLTEEGKL

-145 DSYYQLAQMCSWEVE
+145 NSYYQLAQMCGWEVE

-183 VIKIDENST
+183 MIKIDENST

-211 VQDAIDTMIASGAY
+211 VQDAIETMIASGAY

-246 LHPGDKVWEEN
+246 LHQGDKLWEEN

-269 EVTEARQKITASLE
+269 EVTAARQKITSSLE

-296 DSRNSENPIEKSY
+296 DSRNSDTPIERTY

-328 ERKVHTLSEMDD
+328 ERKVHTLSDMED

-372 STQKS
+372 SQQKA
-377 KGLTVVSGTNYTFV
+377 KGMTVVSGTNYTFV

-399 VILSIAMAAT
+399 VILSIAMAVT
-409 SVTRY
+409 SLTRY
-414 LGNVAQNVYLQ
+414 FGTVAENVALQ
-425 NRVQEL
+425 ARVEEL
-431 QPAQAVYN
+431 QPAQTVYN
-439 DYLAAE
+439 EYLSTA
-445 AQYDKYTYLYAYTQ
+445 AQYDKYKYLYEYTEN
-459 TPNENLVEFINELEQ
+459 PNENLVEFINELEQ
-474 ILPDSFYT
+474 ILPSSFWT
-482 NSFSSDQTGISMSVT
+482 NSFSSDMEGISMSVT

-505 RTILNIRNMQSI
+505 RTILNIRNMESI
-517 DDVEISNITDSKDE
+517 EDVQISNITDTQNELGESA
-531 TGTSIVTFS
+531 VTFS
-540 ITGSYK
+540 ITG
-546 VLGVIL
+546 
-552 SIAMAATSVTR
+552 
-563 YLGNV
+563 
-568 AQNVYLQNRVQ
+568 
-579 ELQPAQAVYNDY
+579 
-591 LAAEAQYDK
+591 
-600 YTYLYAYTQTPNEN
+600 TYADIHADTEETE
-614 LVEFINELEQIL
+614 
-626 PDSFYTNSFSSD
+626 S
-638 QTGISMS
+638 TGD
-645 VTVEGK
+645 T
-651 AAAARTILNIRNMQS
+651 
-666 IDDVEISNITDS
+666 
-678 KDETG
+678 TG
-683 TSIVTFSITGSYK
+683 T
-696 ELTDETEESGEAQA
+696 
-710 DTQTAQ
+710 TAQ

>member
-21 EMDYKVKKPKV
+21 EIDYKVKKPKV
-32 YKVLTVETPEGIVVD
+32 YKVLTVETPEGTVVD
-47 GMLQPTQEYADRMVN
+47 GMLQPTQEYADHLVN

-92 VKASKIEALVKTNA
+92 VKANKIEALVKTNA
-106 NEYFP
+106 SDYFP

-118 IGHYLAGGLTENGKL
+118 IGHYMAGGLTENGKL

-145 DSYYQLAQMCSWEVE
+145 NSYYQLAQMCGWEIE

-211 VQDAIDTMIASGAY
+211 VQEAIETMIASGAY
-225 AVNDPMS
+225 AVTDPIS

-246 LHPGDKVWEEN
+246 LHQGDKLWEEN
-257 AGRWEDEDAGNV
+257 AGRWEDEDAGNI
-269 EVTEARQKITASLE
+269 EITEARQRITASLE
-283 PLIVGVSRVIDFY
+283 SLIVGVSRVIDFY
-296 DSRNSENPIEKSY
+296 DSRNSENPIEKTY

-372 STQKS
+372 STQKA
-377 KGLTVVSGTNYTFV
+377 KGLTVISGTNYTFV
-391 SVAVLVLG
+391 SVAVLILG
-399 VILSIAMAAT
+399 IVLSIAFCAM
-409 SVTRY
+409 SIPRY
-414 LGNVAQNVYLQ
+414 LVARTANEYLQ
-425 NRVQEL
+425 NRIVQL
-431 QPAQAVYN
+431 QPAEAIYN
-439 DYLAAE
+439 EYLTTAG
-445 AQYDKYTYLYAYTQ
+445 QYDKYTYFYAYTQ

-474 ILPDSFYT
+474 ILPSSFYT
-482 NSFSSDQTGISMSVT
+482 NSFSSDENGVSMTIT

-505 RTILNIRNMQSI
+505 RTILNIRNMKSI
-517 DDVEISNITDSKDE
+517 ESVSVSGITDALDE
-531 TGTSIVTFS
+531 AGNSTVTFS
-540 ITGSYK
+540 LSGTYK
-546 VLGVIL
+546 ALGAEEEDTSDSTAV
-552 SIAMAATSVTR
+552 AA
-563 YLGNV
+563 
-568 AQNVYLQNRVQ
+568 Q
-579 ELQPAQAVYNDY
+579 
-591 LAAEAQYDK
+591 
-600 YTYLYAYTQTPNEN
+600 
-614 LVEFINELEQIL
+614 
-626 PDSFYTNSFSSD
+626 
-638 QTGISMS
+638 
-645 VTVEGK
+645 
-651 AAAARTILNIRNMQS
+651 
-666 IDDVEISNITDS
+666 
-678 KDETG
+678 
-683 TSIVTFSITGSYK
+683 
-696 ELTDETEESGEAQA
+696 
-710 DTQTAQ
+710 

>member
-1 MAMNNRVLSIEIGN
+1 MNNRVLSIEISN

-21 EMDYKVKKPKV
+21 EIDYKVKKPKV
-32 YKVLTVETPEGIVVD
+32 YKVLTVETPEGVVVD
-47 GMLQPTQEYADRMVN
+47 GMLQPTQEYADHLVN

-67 GIRTKKVIFTIS
+67 GIHTKRVIFTIS

-92 VKASKIEALVKTNA
+92 VKANKIEALVKTNA
-106 NEYFP
+106 NDYFP

-118 IGHYLAGGLTENGKL
+118 IGHYLAGGLTEEGKL

-145 DSYYQLAQMCSWEVE
+145 DSYYQLAQMCGWEVE

-183 VIKIDENST
+183 MIKIDENST

-211 VQDAIDTMIASGAY
+211 VQDAIETMIASGAY

-246 LHPGDKVWEEN
+246 LHQGDKLWEEN

-269 EVTEARQKITASLE
+269 EVTAARQKITSSLE

-296 DSRNSENPIEKSY
+296 DSRNSDTPIERTY

-372 STQKS
+372 SQQKA
-377 KGLTVVSGTNYTFV
+377 KGMTVVSGTNYTFV

-399 VILSIAMAAT
+399 VILSIAMAVT
-409 SVTRY
+409 SLTRY
-414 LGNVAQNVYLQ
+414 FGTVAENVALQ
-425 NRVQEL
+425 ARVEEL
-431 QPAQAVYN
+431 QPAQTVYN
-439 DYLAAE
+439 EYLSAA
-445 AQYDKYTYLYAYTQ
+445 AQYDKYKYLYEYTEN
-459 TPNENLVEFINELEQ
+459 PNENLVEFINELEQ
-474 ILPDSFYT
+474 ILPSSFWT
-482 NSFSSDQTGISMSVT
+482 NSFSSDMEGISMSVT

-505 RTILNIRNMQSI
+505 RTILNIRNMESI
-517 DDVEISNITDSKDE
+517 EDVQISNITDTQNELGESA
-531 TGTSIVTFS
+531 VTFS
-540 ITGSYK
+540 ITG
-546 VLGVIL
+546 
-552 SIAMAATSVTR
+552 
-563 YLGNV
+563 
-568 AQNVYLQNRVQ
+568 
-579 ELQPAQAVYNDY
+579 
-591 LAAEAQYDK
+591 
-600 YTYLYAYTQTPNEN
+600 TYADIHADTEETE
-614 LVEFINELEQIL
+614 
-626 PDSFYTNSFSSD
+626 S
-638 QTGISMS
+638 TGD
-645 VTVEGK
+645 T
-651 AAAARTILNIRNMQS
+651 
-666 IDDVEISNITDS
+666 
-678 KDETG
+678 TG
-683 TSIVTFSITGSYK
+683 T
-696 ELTDETEESGEAQA
+696 
-710 DTQTAQ
+710 TAQ

>member
-21 EMDYKVKKPKV
+21 EIDYKVKKPKV
-32 YKVLTVETPEGIVVD
+32 YKVLTVETPEGVVVD
-47 GMLQPTQEYADRMVN
+47 GMLQPTQEYADHLVN

-67 GIRTKKVIFTIS
+67 GIRTKRVIFTIS

-92 VKASKIEALVKTNA
+92 VKANKIEALVKTNA
-106 NEYFP
+106 NDYFP

-118 IGHYLAGGLTENGKL
+118 IGHYLAGGLTEEGKL

-145 DSYYQLAQMCSWEVE
+145 DSYYQLAQMCGWEVE

-183 VIKIDENST
+183 MIKIDENST

-211 VQDAIDTMIASGAY
+211 VQDAIETMIASGAY

-246 LHPGDKVWEEN
+246 LHQGDKLWEEN

-269 EVTEARQKITASLE
+269 EVTAARQKITASLE

-296 DSRNSENPIEKSY
+296 DSRNSDTPIERTY

-372 STQKS
+372 SQQKG
-377 KGLTVVSGTNYTFV
+377 KGMTVVSGTNYTFV

-399 VILSIAMAAT
+399 VILSIAMAVT
-409 SVTRY
+409 SLTRY
-414 LGNVAQNVYLQ
+414 FGTVAENVALQ
-425 NRVQEL
+425 ARVEEL
-431 QPAQAVYN
+431 QPAQTVYN
-439 DYLAAE
+439 EYLSTA
-445 AQYDKYTYLYAYTQ
+445 AQYDKYKYLYEYTEN
-459 TPNENLVEFINELEQ
+459 PNENLVEFINELEQ

-482 NSFSSDQTGISMSVT
+482 DSFSSDQTGISMTVN

-505 RTILNIRNMQSI
+505 RTILNIRNMESI
-517 DDVEISNITDSKDE
+517 EDVQISNITDNQDE
-531 TGTSIVTFS
+531 MGGSWVMFSMTGT
-540 ITGSYK
+540 YRE
-546 VLGVIL
+546 L
-552 SIAMAATSVTR
+552 S
-563 YLGNV
+563 
-568 AQNVYLQNRVQ
+568 
-579 ELQPAQAVYNDY
+579 
-591 LAAEAQYDK
+591 
-600 YTYLYAYTQTPNEN
+600 
-614 LVEFINELEQIL
+614 
-626 PDSFYTNSFSSD
+626 
-638 QTGISMS
+638 
-645 VTVEGK
+645 
-651 AAAARTILNIRNMQS
+651 
-666 IDDVEISNITDS
+666 
-678 KDETG
+678 
-683 TSIVTFSITGSYK
+683 
-696 ELTDETEESGEAQA
+696 DETEETGETVES
-710 DTQTAQ
+710 TQSVQ

>member
-1 MAMNNRVLSIEIGN
+1 MNNRVLSIEIGN

-21 EMDYKVKKPKV
+21 EIDYKVKKPKV
-32 YKVLTVETPEGIVVD
+32 YKVLTVETPEGVVVD
-47 GMLQPTQEYADRMVN
+47 GMLQPTQEYADHLVN

-67 GIRTKKVIFTIS
+67 GIRTKRVIFTIS

-92 VKASKIEALVKTNA
+92 VKANKIEALVKTNA
-106 NEYFP
+106 NDYFP

-118 IGHYLAGGLTENGKL
+118 IGHYLAGGLTEEGKL

-145 DSYYQLAQMCSWEVE
+145 NSYYQLAQMCGWEVE

-183 VIKIDENST
+183 MIKIDENST

-211 VQDAIDTMIASGAY
+211 VQDAIETMIASGAY

-246 LHPGDKVWEEN
+246 LHQGDKVWEEN

-269 EVTEARQKITASLE
+269 EVTAARQKITASLE

-296 DSRNSENPIEKSY
+296 DSRNGDTPIERTY

-328 ERKVHTLSEMDD
+328 ERKVHTLSDMED

-372 STQKS
+372 SQQKT
-377 KGLTVVSGTNYTFV
+377 KGMTVVSGTNYTFV

-399 VILSIAMAAT
+399 VILSIAMAVT
-409 SVTRY
+409 SLTRY
-414 LGNVAQNVYLQ
+414 FGTVAENVALQ
-425 NRVQEL
+425 ARVEEL
-431 QPAQAVYN
+431 QPAQTVYN
-439 DYLAAE
+439 EYLSAA
-445 AQYDKYTYLYAYTQ
+445 AQYDKYKYLYEYTEN
-459 TPNENLVEFINELEQ
+459 PNENLVEFINELEQ

-482 NSFSSDQTGISMSVT
+482 DSFSSDQTGISMTVN

-505 RTILNIRNMQSI
+505 RTILNIRNMESI
-517 DDVEISNITDSKDE
+517 EDVQISNITDNQDE
-531 TGTSIVTFS
+531 MGGSWVMFSMTGT
-540 ITGSYK
+540 Y
-546 VLGVIL
+546 
-552 SIAMAATSVTR
+552 R
-563 YLGNV
+563 
-568 AQNVYLQNRVQ
+568 
-579 ELQPAQAVYNDY
+579 
-591 LAAEAQYDK
+591 
-600 YTYLYAYTQTPNEN
+600 
-614 LVEFINELEQIL
+614 
-626 PDSFYTNSFSSD
+626 
-638 QTGISMS
+638 
-645 VTVEGK
+645 
-651 AAAARTILNIRNMQS
+651 
-666 IDDVEISNITDS
+666 
-678 KDETG
+678 
-683 TSIVTFSITGSYK
+683 
-696 ELTDETEESGEAQA
+696 ELTDETEETGETVES
-710 DTQTAQ
+710 TQSVQ

>member
-1 MAMNNRVLSIEIGN
+1 MNNRVLSIEIGN

-21 EMDYKVKKPKV
+21 EIDYKVKKPKV
-32 YKVLTVETPEGIVVD
+32 YKVLTVETPEGVVVD
-47 GMLQPTQEYADRMVN
+47 GMLQPTQEYADHLVN

-67 GIRTKKVIFTIS
+67 GIRTKRVIFTIS

-92 VKASKIEALVKTNA
+92 VKANKIEALVKTNA
-106 NEYFP
+106 NDYFP

-118 IGHYLAGGLTENGKL
+118 IGHYLAGGLTEEGKL

-145 DSYYQLAQMCSWEVE
+145 NSYYQLAQMCGWEVE

-183 VIKIDENST
+183 MIKIDENNT

-211 VQDAIDTMIASGAY
+211 VQDAIETMIASGAY

-246 LHPGDKVWEEN
+246 LHQGDKVWEEN

-269 EVTEARQKITASLE
+269 EVTAARQKITASLE

-296 DSRNSENPIEKSY
+296 DSRNGDTPIERTY

-328 ERKVHTLSEMDD
+328 ERKVHTLSDMDD

-372 STQKS
+372 SQQKA
-377 KGLTVVSGTNYTFV
+377 KGMTVVSGTNYTFV

-399 VILSIAMAAT
+399 VILSIAMAVT
-409 SVTRY
+409 SLTRY
-414 LGNVAQNVYLQ
+414 FGTVAENVALQ
-425 NRVQEL
+425 ARVEEL
-431 QPAQAVYN
+431 QPAQTVYN
-439 DYLAAE
+439 EYLSAA
-445 AQYDKYTYLYAYTQ
+445 AQYDKYKYLYEYTEN
-459 TPNENLVEFINELEQ
+459 PNENLVEFINELEQ
-474 ILPDSFYT
+474 ILPSSFWT
-482 NSFSSDQTGISMSVT
+482 NSFSSDMEGISMSVT

-505 RTILNIRNMQSI
+505 RTILNIRNMESI
-517 DDVEISNITDSKDE
+517 EDVQISNITDTQNELGESA
-531 TGTSIVTFS
+531 VTFS
-540 ITGSYK
+540 ITG
-546 VLGVIL
+546 
-552 SIAMAATSVTR
+552 
-563 YLGNV
+563 
-568 AQNVYLQNRVQ
+568 
-579 ELQPAQAVYNDY
+579 
-591 LAAEAQYDK
+591 
-600 YTYLYAYTQTPNEN
+600 TYADIHADTEETE
-614 LVEFINELEQIL
+614 
-626 PDSFYTNSFSSD
+626 S
-638 QTGISMS
+638 TGD
-645 VTVEGK
+645 T
-651 AAAARTILNIRNMQS
+651 
-666 IDDVEISNITDS
+666 
-678 KDETG
+678 TG
-683 TSIVTFSITGSYK
+683 T
-696 ELTDETEESGEAQA
+696 
-710 DTQTAQ
+710 TAQ

>member
-21 EMDYKVKKPKV
+21 EIDYKVKKPKV
-32 YKVLTVETPEGIVVD
+32 YKVLTVETPEGVVVD
-47 GMLQPTQEYADRMVN
+47 GMLQPTQEYADHLVN

-67 GIRTKKVIFTIS
+67 GIRTKRVIFTIS

-92 VKASKIEALVKTNA
+92 VKANKIEALVKTNA
-106 NEYFP
+106 NDYFP

-118 IGHYLAGGLTENGKL
+118 IGHYLAGGLTEEGKL

-145 DSYYQLAQMCSWEVE
+145 DSYYQLAQMCGWEVE

-172 LRDEKSEKVTM
+172 LRYEKSEKVTM
-183 VIKIDENST
+183 MIKIDENNT

-211 VQDAIDTMIASGAY
+211 VQDAIETMIASGAY

-246 LHPGDKVWEEN
+246 LHQGDKLWEEN

-269 EVTEARQKITASLE
+269 EVTAARQKITATLE
-283 PLIVGVSRVIDFY
+283 PLIVGVNRVIDFY
-296 DSRNSENPIEKSY
+296 DSRNGDTPIERTY

-328 ERKVHTLSEMDD
+328 ERKVHTLSDMED

-372 STQKS
+372 SQQKA
-377 KGLTVVSGTNYTFV
+377 KGMTVVSGTNYTFV

-399 VILSIAMAAT
+399 VILSIAMAVT
-409 SVTRY
+409 SLTRY
-414 LGNVAQNVYLQ
+414 FGTVAENVALQ
-425 NRVQEL
+425 ARVEEL
-431 QPAQAVYN
+431 QPAQTVYN
-439 DYLAAE
+439 EYLSTA
-445 AQYDKYTYLYAYTQ
+445 AQYDKYKYLYEYTEN
-459 TPNENLVEFINELEQ
+459 PNENLVEFINELEQ
-474 ILPDSFYT
+474 ILPSSFWT
-482 NSFSSDQTGISMSVT
+482 NSFSSDMEGISMSVT

-505 RTILNIRNMQSI
+505 RTILNIRNMESI
-517 DDVEISNITDSKDE
+517 EDVQISNITDTQNELGESA
-531 TGTSIVTFS
+531 VTFS
-540 ITGSYK
+540 ITG
-546 VLGVIL
+546 
-552 SIAMAATSVTR
+552 
-563 YLGNV
+563 
-568 AQNVYLQNRVQ
+568 
-579 ELQPAQAVYNDY
+579 
-591 LAAEAQYDK
+591 
-600 YTYLYAYTQTPNEN
+600 TYADIHADTEETE
-614 LVEFINELEQIL
+614 
-626 PDSFYTNSFSSD
+626 S
-638 QTGISMS
+638 TGD
-645 VTVEGK
+645 T
-651 AAAARTILNIRNMQS
+651 
-666 IDDVEISNITDS
+666 
-678 KDETG
+678 TG
-683 TSIVTFSITGSYK
+683 T
-696 ELTDETEESGEAQA
+696 
-710 DTQTAQ
+710 TAQ

>member
-1 MAMNNRVLSIEIGN
+1 MNNRVLSIEIGN

-21 EMDYKVKKPKV
+21 EIDYKVKKPKV
-32 YKVLTVETPEGIVVD
+32 YKVLTVETPEGVVVD
-47 GMLQPTQEYADRMVN
+47 GMLQPTQEYADHLVN

-67 GIRTKKVIFTIS
+67 GIRTKRVIFTIS

-92 VKASKIEALVKTNA
+92 VKANKIEALVKTNA
-106 NEYFP
+106 NDYFP

-118 IGHYLAGGLTENGKL
+118 IGHYLAGGLTEEGKL

-145 DSYYQLAQMCSWEVE
+145 NSYYQLAQMCGWEVE

-183 VIKIDENST
+183 MIKIDENST

-211 VQDAIDTMIASGAY
+211 VQDAIETMIASGAY

-246 LHPGDKVWEEN
+246 LHQGDKLWEEN

-269 EVTEARQKITASLE
+269 EVTAARQKITASLE

-296 DSRNSENPIEKSY
+296 DSRNGDTPIERTY

-328 ERKVHTLSEMDD
+328 ERKVHTLSDMED

-372 STQKS
+372 SQQKT
-377 KGLTVVSGTNYTFV
+377 KGMTVVSGTNYTFV

-399 VILSIAMAAT
+399 VILSIAMAVT
-409 SVTRY
+409 SLTRY
-414 LGNVAQNVYLQ
+414 FGTVAENVALQ
-425 NRVQEL
+425 ARVEEL
-431 QPAQAVYN
+431 QPAQTVYN
-439 DYLAAE
+439 EYLSTA
-445 AQYDKYTYLYAYTQ
+445 AQYDKYKYLYEYTEN
-459 TPNENLVEFINELEQ
+459 PNENLVEFINELEQ

-482 NSFSSDQTGISMSVT
+482 DSFSSDQTGISMTVN

-505 RTILNIRNMQSI
+505 RTILNIRNMESI
-517 DDVEISNITDSKDE
+517 EDVQISNITDNQDE
-531 TGTSIVTFS
+531 MGGSWVMFSMTGT
-540 ITGSYK
+540 YRE
-546 VLGVIL
+546 L
-552 SIAMAATSVTR
+552 S
-563 YLGNV
+563 
-568 AQNVYLQNRVQ
+568 
-579 ELQPAQAVYNDY
+579 
-591 LAAEAQYDK
+591 
-600 YTYLYAYTQTPNEN
+600 
-614 LVEFINELEQIL
+614 
-626 PDSFYTNSFSSD
+626 
-638 QTGISMS
+638 
-645 VTVEGK
+645 
-651 AAAARTILNIRNMQS
+651 
-666 IDDVEISNITDS
+666 
-678 KDETG
+678 
-683 TSIVTFSITGSYK
+683 
-696 ELTDETEESGEAQA
+696 DETEETGETVES
-710 DTQTAQ
+710 TQSVQ

>member
-21 EMDYKVKKPKV
+21 EIDYKVKKPKV
-32 YKVLTVETPEGIVVD
+32 YKVLTVETPEGVVVD
-47 GMLQPTQEYADRMVN
+47 GMLQPTQEYADHLVN

-67 GIRTKKVIFTIS
+67 GIRTKRVIFTIS

-106 NEYFP
+106 NDYFP

-118 IGHYLAGGLTENGKL
+118 IGHYLAGGLTEEGKL

-145 DSYYQLAQMCSWEVE
+145 DSYYQLAQMCGWEVE

-183 VIKIDENST
+183 MIKIDENST

-211 VQDAIDTMIASGAY
+211 VQDAIETMIASGAY

-246 LHPGDKVWEEN
+246 LHQGDKLWEEN
-257 AGRWEDEDAGNV
+257 AGRWEDEDAGNA
-269 EVTEARQKITASLE
+269 EVTAARQKITSSLE

-296 DSRNSENPIEKSY
+296 DSRNSNTPIERTY

-328 ERKVHTLSEMDD
+328 ERKVHTLSDMDD

-372 STQKS
+372 SQQKG
-377 KGLTVVSGTNYTFV
+377 KGMTVVSGTNYTFV

-399 VILSIAMAAT
+399 VILSIAMAVT
-409 SVTRY
+409 SLTRY
-414 LGNVAQNVYLQ
+414 FGTVAENVALQ
-425 NRVQEL
+425 ARVEEL
-431 QPAQAVYN
+431 QPAQTVYN
-439 DYLAAE
+439 EYLSTA
-445 AQYDKYTYLYAYTQ
+445 AQYDKYKYLYEYTEN
-459 TPNENLVEFINELEQ
+459 PNENLVEFINELEQ
-474 ILPDSFYT
+474 ILPSSFWT
-482 NSFSSDQTGISMSVT
+482 NSFSSDMEGISMSVT

-505 RTILNIRNMQSI
+505 RTILNIRNMESI
-517 DDVEISNITDSKDE
+517 EDVQISNITDTQNELGESA
-531 TGTSIVTFS
+531 VTFS
-540 ITGSYK
+540 ITG
-546 VLGVIL
+546 
-552 SIAMAATSVTR
+552 
-563 YLGNV
+563 
-568 AQNVYLQNRVQ
+568 
-579 ELQPAQAVYNDY
+579 
-591 LAAEAQYDK
+591 
-600 YTYLYAYTQTPNEN
+600 TYADIHADTEETE
-614 LVEFINELEQIL
+614 
-626 PDSFYTNSFSSD
+626 S
-638 QTGISMS
+638 TGD
-645 VTVEGK
+645 T
-651 AAAARTILNIRNMQS
+651 
-666 IDDVEISNITDS
+666 
-678 KDETG
+678 TG
-683 TSIVTFSITGSYK
+683 T
-696 ELTDETEESGEAQA
+696 
-710 DTQTAQ
+710 TAQ

>member
-21 EMDYKVKKPKV
+21 EIDYKVKKPKV
-32 YKVLTVETPEGIVVD
+32 YKVLTVETPEGVVVD
-47 GMLQPTQEYADRMVN
+47 GMLQPTQEYADHLVN

-67 GIRTKKVIFTIS
+67 GIRTKRVIFTIS

-92 VKASKIEALVKTNA
+92 VKANKIEALVKTNA
-106 NEYFP
+106 NDYFP

-118 IGHYLAGGLTENGKL
+118 IGHYLAGGLTEEGKL

-145 DSYYQLAQMCSWEVE
+145 NSYYQLAQMCGWEVE

-183 VIKIDENST
+183 MIKIDENST

-211 VQDAIDTMIASGAY
+211 VQDAIETMIASGAY

-246 LHPGDKVWEEN
+246 LHQGDKLWEEN

-269 EVTEARQKITASLE
+269 EVTAARQKITASLE

-296 DSRNSENPIEKSY
+296 DSRNGNTPIERTY

-328 ERKVHTLSEMDD
+328 ERKVHTLSDMDD

-372 STQKS
+372 SQQKA
-377 KGLTVVSGTNYTFV
+377 KGMTVVSGTNYTFV

-399 VILSIAMAAT
+399 VILSIAMAVT
-409 SVTRY
+409 SLTRY
-414 LGNVAQNVYLQ
+414 FGTVAENVALQ
-425 NRVQEL
+425 ARVEEL
-431 QPAQAVYN
+431 QPAQTVYN
-439 DYLAAE
+439 EYLSTA
-445 AQYDKYTYLYAYTQ
+445 AQYDKYKYLYEYTEN
-459 TPNENLVEFINELEQ
+459 PNENLVEFINELEQ
-474 ILPDSFYT
+474 ILPSSFWT
-482 NSFSSDQTGISMSVT
+482 NSFSSDMEGISMSVT

-505 RTILNIRNMQSI
+505 RTILNIRNMESI
-517 DDVEISNITDSKDE
+517 EDVQISNITDTQNELGESA
-531 TGTSIVTFS
+531 VTFS
-540 ITGSYK
+540 ITG
-546 VLGVIL
+546 
-552 SIAMAATSVTR
+552 
-563 YLGNV
+563 
-568 AQNVYLQNRVQ
+568 
-579 ELQPAQAVYNDY
+579 
-591 LAAEAQYDK
+591 
-600 YTYLYAYTQTPNEN
+600 TYADIHADTEETE
-614 LVEFINELEQIL
+614 
-626 PDSFYTNSFSSD
+626 S
-638 QTGISMS
+638 TGD
-645 VTVEGK
+645 T
-651 AAAARTILNIRNMQS
+651 
-666 IDDVEISNITDS
+666 
-678 KDETG
+678 TG
-683 TSIVTFSITGSYK
+683 T
-696 ELTDETEESGEAQA
+696 
-710 DTQTAQ
+710 TAQ

>member
-21 EMDYKVKKPKV
+21 EIDYKVKKPKV
-32 YKVLTVETPEGIVVD
+32 YKVLTVETPEGVVVD
-47 GMLQPTQEYADRMVN
+47 GMLQPTQEYADHLVN

-67 GIRTKKVIFTIS
+67 GIRTKRVIFTIS

-92 VKASKIEALVKTNA
+92 VKANKIEALVKTNA
-106 NEYFP
+106 NDYFP

-118 IGHYLAGGLTENGKL
+118 IGHYLAGGLTEEGKL

-145 DSYYQLAQMCSWEVE
+145 NSYYQLAQMCGWEVE

-183 VIKIDENST
+183 MIKIDENST

-211 VQDAIDTMIASGAY
+211 VQDAIETMIASGAY

-246 LHPGDKVWEEN
+246 LHQGDKVWEEN

-269 EVTEARQKITASLE
+269 EVTAARQKITASLE

-296 DSRNSENPIEKSY
+296 DSRNGDTPIERTY

-328 ERKVHTLSEMDD
+328 ERKVHTLSDMED

-372 STQKS
+372 SQQKT
-377 KGLTVVSGTNYTFV
+377 KGMTVVSGTNYTFV

-399 VILSIAMAAT
+399 VILSIAMAVT
-409 SVTRY
+409 SLTRY
-414 LGNVAQNVYLQ
+414 FGTVAENVALQ
-425 NRVQEL
+425 ARVEEL
-431 QPAQAVYN
+431 QPAQTVYN
-439 DYLAAE
+439 EYLSAA
-445 AQYDKYTYLYAYTQ
+445 AQYDKYKYLYEYTEN
-459 TPNENLVEFINELEQ
+459 PNENLVEFINELEQ

-482 NSFSSDQTGISMSVT
+482 DSFSSDQTGISMTVN

-505 RTILNIRNMQSI
+505 RTILNIRNMESI
-517 DDVEISNITDSKDE
+517 EDVQISNITDNQDE
-531 TGTSIVTFS
+531 MGGSWVMFSMTGT
-540 ITGSYK
+540 YRE
-546 VLGVIL
+546 L
-552 SIAMAATSVTR
+552 S
-563 YLGNV
+563 
-568 AQNVYLQNRVQ
+568 
-579 ELQPAQAVYNDY
+579 
-591 LAAEAQYDK
+591 
-600 YTYLYAYTQTPNEN
+600 
-614 LVEFINELEQIL
+614 
-626 PDSFYTNSFSSD
+626 
-638 QTGISMS
+638 
-645 VTVEGK
+645 
-651 AAAARTILNIRNMQS
+651 
-666 IDDVEISNITDS
+666 
-678 KDETG
+678 
-683 TSIVTFSITGSYK
+683 
-696 ELTDETEESGEAQA
+696 DETEETGETVES
-710 DTQTAQ
+710 TQSVQ

>member
-1 MAMNNRVLSIEIGN
+1 MNNRALSIEISN

-21 EMDYKVKKPKV
+21 EIDYKVKKPKV
-32 YKVLTVETPEGIVVD
+32 YKVLTVETPEGVVVD
-47 GMLQPTQEYADRMVN
+47 GMLQPTQEYADHLVN

-67 GIRTKKVIFTIS
+67 GIHTKRVIFTIS

-92 VKASKIEALVKTNA
+92 VKANKIEALVKTNA
-106 NEYFP
+106 NDYFP

-118 IGHYLAGGLTENGKL
+118 IGHYLAGGLTEEGKL

-145 DSYYQLAQMCSWEVE
+145 NSYYQLAQMCGWEVE

-172 LRDEKSEKVTM
+172 LRDEKTETVTM
-183 VIKIDENST
+183 MIKIDENST

-211 VQDAIDTMIASGAY
+211 VQDAIETMIASGAY

-246 LHPGDKVWEEN
+246 LHQGDKLWEEN

-269 EVTEARQKITASLE
+269 EVTAARQKITSSLE

-296 DSRNSENPIEKSY
+296 DSRNGDNPIQKTF

-328 ERKVHTLSEMDD
+328 ERKVHTLSDMED

-372 STQKS
+372 SQQKA
-377 KGLTVVSGTNYTFV
+377 KGMTVVSGTNYTFV

-399 VILSIAMAAT
+399 VILSIAMAVT
-409 SVTRY
+409 SLTRY
-414 LGNVAQNVYLQ
+414 FGTVAENVALQ
-425 NRVQEL
+425 ARVEEL
-431 QPAQAVYN
+431 QPAQTVYN
-439 DYLAAE
+439 EYLSTA
-445 AQYDKYTYLYAYTQ
+445 AQYDKYKYLYEYTEN
-459 TPNENLVEFINELEQ
+459 PNENLVEFINELEQ
-474 ILPDSFYT
+474 ILPSSFWT
-482 NSFSSDQTGISMSVT
+482 NSFSSDMEGISMSVT

-505 RTILNIRNMQSI
+505 RTILNIRNMESI
-517 DDVEISNITDSKDE
+517 EDVQISNITDAQNELGESA
-531 TGTSIVTFS
+531 VTFS
-540 ITGSYK
+540 ITG
-546 VLGVIL
+546 
-552 SIAMAATSVTR
+552 
-563 YLGNV
+563 
-568 AQNVYLQNRVQ
+568 
-579 ELQPAQAVYNDY
+579 
-591 LAAEAQYDK
+591 
-600 YTYLYAYTQTPNEN
+600 TYADIHADTEETE
-614 LVEFINELEQIL
+614 
-626 PDSFYTNSFSSD
+626 S
-638 QTGISMS
+638 TGD
-645 VTVEGK
+645 T
-651 AAAARTILNIRNMQS
+651 
-666 IDDVEISNITDS
+666 
-678 KDETG
+678 TG
-683 TSIVTFSITGSYK
+683 T
-696 ELTDETEESGEAQA
+696 
-710 DTQTAQ
+710 TAQ

>member
-1 MAMNNRVLSIEIGN
+1 MNNRVLSIEIGN

-21 EMDYKVKKPKV
+21 EIDYKVKKPKV

-47 GMLQPTQEYADRMVN
+47 GMLQPTQEYADHLVN

-67 GIRTKKVIFTIS
+67 GIHTRRVIFTIS

-92 VKASKIEALVKTNA
+92 VKANKIETLVKTNA
-106 NEYFP
+106 NDYFP

-118 IGHYLAGGLTENGKL
+118 IGHYLAGGLTEDGKL

-145 DSYYQLAQMCSWEVE
+145 NSYYQLAQMCGWEVE

-172 LRDEKSEKVTM
+172 LRDEKTETVTM
-183 VIKIDENST
+183 MIKIDENST

-211 VQDAIDTMIASGAY
+211 VQDAIETMIASGAY

-246 LHPGDKVWEEN
+246 LHQGDKLWEEN

-269 EVTEARQKITASLE
+269 EVTAARQKITSTLE
-283 PLIVGVSRVIDFY
+283 PLIVGVNRVIDFY
-296 DSRNSENPIEKSY
+296 DSRNGDTPIERTY

-328 ERKVHTLSEMDD
+328 ERKVHTLSDMED

-372 STQKS
+372 SQQKA
-377 KGLTVVSGTNYTFV
+377 KGMTVVSGTNYTFV

-399 VILSIAMAAT
+399 VILSIAMAVT
-409 SVTRY
+409 SLTRY
-414 LGNVAQNVYLQ
+414 FGTVAENVALQ
-425 NRVQEL
+425 ARVEEL

-439 DYLAAE
+439 DYLATA
-445 AQYDKYTYLYAYTQ
+445 AQYDKYQYLYEYTEN
-459 TPNENLVEFINELEQ
+459 PNENLVEFINELEQ
-474 ILPDSFYT
+474 ILPDSFWT

-497 VEGKAAAA
+497 VGGKAAAA

-517 DDVEISNITDSKDE
+517 EDVQISGITDTKDE
-531 TGTSIVTFS
+531 AGNSTVTFS
-540 ITGSYK
+540 ITGTYK
-546 VLGVIL
+546 ALIDESAEQTDTL
-552 SIAMAATSVTR
+552 T
-563 YLGNV
+563 
-568 AQNVYLQNRVQ
+568 VQ
-579 ELQPAQAVYNDY
+579 
-591 LAAEAQYDK
+591 
-600 YTYLYAYTQTPNEN
+600 
-614 LVEFINELEQIL
+614 
-626 PDSFYTNSFSSD
+626 
-638 QTGISMS
+638 
-645 VTVEGK
+645 
-651 AAAARTILNIRNMQS
+651 
-666 IDDVEISNITDS
+666 
-678 KDETG
+678 
-683 TSIVTFSITGSYK
+683 
-696 ELTDETEESGEAQA
+696 
-710 DTQTAQ
+710 

>member
-21 EMDYKVKKPKV
+21 EIDYKVKKPKV
-32 YKVLTVETPEGIVVD
+32 YKVLTVETPEGVVVD
-47 GMLQPTQEYADRMVN
+47 GMLQPTQEYADHLVN

-67 GIRTKKVIFTIS
+67 GIRTKRVIFTIS

-92 VKASKIEALVKTNA
+92 VKANKIEALVKTNA
-106 NEYFP
+106 NDYFP

-118 IGHYLAGGLTENGKL
+118 IGHYLAGGLTEEGKL

-145 DSYYQLAQMCSWEVE
+145 NSYYQLAQMCGWEVE

-183 VIKIDENST
+183 MIKIDENNT

-211 VQDAIDTMIASGAY
+211 VQDAIETMIASGAY
-225 AVNDPMS
+225 AVSDPMS

-246 LHPGDKVWEEN
+246 LHQGDKLWEEN
-257 AGRWEDEDAGNV
+257 AGRWEDEDAGNA
-269 EVTEARQKITASLE
+269 EVTAARQKITSSLE

-296 DSRNSENPIEKSY
+296 DSRNSDTPIERTY

-328 ERKVHTLSEMDD
+328 ERKVHTLSDMDD

-372 STQKS
+372 SQQKA
-377 KGLTVVSGTNYTFV
+377 KGMTVVSGTNYTFV

-399 VILSIAMAAT
+399 VILSIAMAVT
-409 SVTRY
+409 SLTRY
-414 LGNVAQNVYLQ
+414 FGTVAENVTLQ
-425 NRVQEL
+425 ARVEEL
-431 QPAQAVYN
+431 QPAQTVYN
-439 DYLAAE
+439 EYLSTA
-445 AQYDKYTYLYAYTQ
+445 AQYDKYKYLYEYTEN
-459 TPNENLVEFINELEQ
+459 PNENLVEFINELEQ

-482 NSFSSDQTGISMSVT
+482 DSFSSDQTGISMTVN

-505 RTILNIRNMQSI
+505 RTILNIRNMESI
-517 DDVEISNITDSKDE
+517 EDVQISNITDNQDE
-531 TGTSIVTFS
+531 MGGSWVMFSMTGT
-540 ITGSYK
+540 YRE
-546 VLGVIL
+546 L
-552 SIAMAATSVTR
+552 S
-563 YLGNV
+563 
-568 AQNVYLQNRVQ
+568 
-579 ELQPAQAVYNDY
+579 
-591 LAAEAQYDK
+591 
-600 YTYLYAYTQTPNEN
+600 
-614 LVEFINELEQIL
+614 
-626 PDSFYTNSFSSD
+626 
-638 QTGISMS
+638 
-645 VTVEGK
+645 
-651 AAAARTILNIRNMQS
+651 
-666 IDDVEISNITDS
+666 
-678 KDETG
+678 
-683 TSIVTFSITGSYK
+683 
-696 ELTDETEESGEAQA
+696 DETEETGETVES
-710 DTQTAQ
+710 TQSVQ

>member
-1 MAMNNRVLSIEIGN
+1 MAMNNRVLSIEISN

-21 EMDYKVKKPKV
+21 EIDYKVKKPKV
-32 YKVLTVETPEGIVVD
+32 YKVLTVETPEGVVVD
-47 GMLQPTQEYADRMVN
+47 GMLQPTQEYADHLVN

-67 GIRTKKVIFTIS
+67 GIRTKRVIFTIS

-106 NEYFP
+106 NDYFP

-118 IGHYLAGGLTENGKL
+118 IGHYLAGGLTEEGKL

-145 DSYYQLAQMCSWEVE
+145 DSYYQLAQMCGWEVE

-183 VIKIDENST
+183 MIKIDENST

-211 VQDAIDTMIASGAY
+211 VQDAIETMIASGAY
-225 AVNDPMS
+225 AVNNPMS

-246 LHPGDKVWEEN
+246 LHQGDKLWEEN

-269 EVTEARQKITASLE
+269 EVTAARQKITSTLE
-283 PLIVGVSRVIDFY
+283 PLIVGVNRVIDFY
-296 DSRNSENPIEKSY
+296 DSRNGDTPIERTY

-328 ERKVHTLSEMDD
+328 ERKVHTLSDMED

-372 STQKS
+372 SQQKA
-377 KGLTVVSGTNYTFV
+377 KGMTVVSGTNYTFV

-399 VILSIAMAAT
+399 VILSIAMAVT
-409 SVTRY
+409 SLTRY
-414 LGNVAQNVYLQ
+414 FGTVAENVALQ
-425 NRVQEL
+425 ARVEEL
-431 QPAQAVYN
+431 QPAQTVYN
-439 DYLAAE
+439 EYLSAA
-445 AQYDKYTYLYAYTQ
+445 AQYDKYKYLYEYTEN
-459 TPNENLVEFINELEQ
+459 PNENLVEFINELEQ
-474 ILPDSFYT
+474 ILPSSFWT
-482 NSFSSDQTGISMSVT
+482 NSFSSDMEGISMSVT

-505 RTILNIRNMQSI
+505 RTILNIRNMKSI
-517 DDVEISNITDSKDE
+517 QDVQISNITDTQNELGESA
-531 TGTSIVTFS
+531 VTFS
-540 ITGSYK
+540 ITG
-546 VLGVIL
+546 
-552 SIAMAATSVTR
+552 
-563 YLGNV
+563 
-568 AQNVYLQNRVQ
+568 
-579 ELQPAQAVYNDY
+579 
-591 LAAEAQYDK
+591 
-600 YTYLYAYTQTPNEN
+600 TYADIHADTEETE
-614 LVEFINELEQIL
+614 
-626 PDSFYTNSFSSD
+626 S
-638 QTGISMS
+638 TGD
-645 VTVEGK
+645 T
-651 AAAARTILNIRNMQS
+651 
-666 IDDVEISNITDS
+666 
-678 KDETG
+678 TG
-683 TSIVTFSITGSYK
+683 T
-696 ELTDETEESGEAQA
+696 
-710 DTQTAQ
+710 TAQ

>member
-21 EMDYKVKKPKV
+21 EIDYKVKKPKV
-32 YKVLTVETPEGIVVD
+32 YKVLTVETPEGVVVD
-47 GMLQPTQEYADRMVN
+47 GMLQPTQEYADHLVS

-67 GIRTKKVIFTIS
+67 GIRTKRVIFTIS

-92 VKASKIEALVKTNA
+92 VKANKIEALVKTNA
-106 NEYFP
+106 NDYFP

-118 IGHYLAGGLTENGKL
+118 IGHYLAGGLTEEGKL

-145 DSYYQLAQMCSWEVE
+145 DSYYQLAQMCGWEVE

-183 VIKIDENST
+183 MIKIDENST

-211 VQDAIDTMIASGAY
+211 VQDAIETMIASGAY

-246 LHPGDKVWEEN
+246 LHQGDKVWEEN

-269 EVTEARQKITASLE
+269 EVTAARQKITASLE

-296 DSRNSENPIEKSY
+296 DSRNGDTPIERTY

-328 ERKVHTLSEMDD
+328 ERKVHTLSDMDD

-372 STQKS
+372 SQQKA
-377 KGLTVVSGTNYTFV
+377 KGMTVVSGTNYTFV

-399 VILSIAMAAT
+399 VILSIAMAVT
-409 SVTRY
+409 SLTRY
-414 LGNVAQNVYLQ
+414 FGTVAENVALQ
-425 NRVQEL
+425 ARVEEL
-431 QPAQAVYN
+431 QPAQTVYN
-439 DYLAAE
+439 EYLSTA
-445 AQYDKYTYLYAYTQ
+445 AQYDKYKYLYEYTEN
-459 TPNENLVEFINELEQ
+459 PNENLVEFINELEQ

-482 NSFSSDQTGISMSVT
+482 DSFSSDQTGISMTVN

-505 RTILNIRNMQSI
+505 RTILNIRNMESI
-517 DDVEISNITDSKDE
+517 EDVQISNITDNQDE
-531 TGTSIVTFS
+531 MGGSWVMFSMTGT
-540 ITGSYK
+540 YRE
-546 VLGVIL
+546 L
-552 SIAMAATSVTR
+552 S
-563 YLGNV
+563 
-568 AQNVYLQNRVQ
+568 
-579 ELQPAQAVYNDY
+579 
-591 LAAEAQYDK
+591 
-600 YTYLYAYTQTPNEN
+600 
-614 LVEFINELEQIL
+614 
-626 PDSFYTNSFSSD
+626 
-638 QTGISMS
+638 
-645 VTVEGK
+645 
-651 AAAARTILNIRNMQS
+651 
-666 IDDVEISNITDS
+666 
-678 KDETG
+678 
-683 TSIVTFSITGSYK
+683 
-696 ELTDETEESGEAQA
+696 DETEETGETVES
-710 DTQTAQ
+710 TQSVQ

>member
-1 MAMNNRVLSIEIGN
+1 MAMNNRVLSIEISN

-21 EMDYKVKKPKV
+21 EIDYKVKKPKV
-32 YKVLTVETPEGIVVD
+32 YKVLTVETPEGVVVD
-47 GMLQPTQEYADRMVN
+47 GMLQPTQEYADHLVN

-67 GIRTKKVIFTIS
+67 GIHTKRVIFTIS

-92 VKASKIEALVKTNA
+92 VKANKIEALVKTNA
-106 NEYFP
+106 NDYFP

-118 IGHYLAGGLTENGKL
+118 IGHYLAGGLTEEGKL

-145 DSYYQLAQMCSWEVE
+145 DSYYQLAQMCGWEVE

-172 LRDEKSEKVTM
+172 LRDEKTETVTM
-183 VIKIDENST
+183 MIKIDENST

-211 VQDAIDTMIASGAY
+211 VQDAIETMIASGVY

-246 LHPGDKVWEEN
+246 LHQGDKLWEEN

-269 EVTEARQKITASLE
+269 EVTAARQKITSSLE

-296 DSRNSENPIEKSY
+296 DSRNSNTPIERTY

-328 ERKVHTLSEMDD
+328 ERKVHTLSDMDD

-372 STQKS
+372 SQQKG
-377 KGLTVVSGTNYTFV
+377 KGMTVVSGTNYTFV

-399 VILSIAMAAT
+399 VILSIAMAVT
-409 SVTRY
+409 SLTRY
-414 LGNVAQNVYLQ
+414 FGTVAENVALQ
-425 NRVQEL
+425 ARVEEL
-431 QPAQAVYN
+431 QPAQTVYN
-439 DYLAAE
+439 EYLSAA
-445 AQYDKYTYLYAYTQ
+445 AQYDKYKYLYEYTEN
-459 TPNENLVEFINELEQ
+459 PNENLVEFINELEQ

-482 NSFSSDQTGISMSVT
+482 DSFSSDQTGISMTVN

-505 RTILNIRNMQSI
+505 RTILNIRNMESI
-517 DDVEISNITDSKDE
+517 EDVQISNITDNQDE
-531 TGTSIVTFS
+531 MGGSWVMFSMTGT
-540 ITGSYK
+540 YRE
-546 VLGVIL
+546 L
-552 SIAMAATSVTR
+552 S
-563 YLGNV
+563 
-568 AQNVYLQNRVQ
+568 
-579 ELQPAQAVYNDY
+579 
-591 LAAEAQYDK
+591 
-600 YTYLYAYTQTPNEN
+600 
-614 LVEFINELEQIL
+614 
-626 PDSFYTNSFSSD
+626 
-638 QTGISMS
+638 
-645 VTVEGK
+645 
-651 AAAARTILNIRNMQS
+651 
-666 IDDVEISNITDS
+666 
-678 KDETG
+678 
-683 TSIVTFSITGSYK
+683 
-696 ELTDETEESGEAQA
+696 DETEETGETVES
-710 DTQTAQ
+710 TQSVQ

>member
-1 MAMNNRVLSIEIGN
+1 MNNRVLSIEIGN

-21 EMDYKVKKPKV
+21 EIDYKVKKPKV
-32 YKVLTVETPEGIVVD
+32 YKVLTVETPEGVVVD
-47 GMLQPTQEYADRMVN
+47 GMLQPTQEYADHLVN

-67 GIRTKKVIFTIS
+67 GIRTKRVIFTIS

-92 VKASKIEALVKTNA
+92 VKANKIEALVKTNA
-106 NEYFP
+106 NDYFP

-118 IGHYLAGGLTENGKL
+118 IGHYLAGGLTEEGKL

-145 DSYYQLAQMCSWEVE
+145 DSYYQLAQMCGWEVE

-183 VIKIDENST
+183 MIKIDENNT

-211 VQDAIDTMIASGAY
+211 VQDAIETMIASGAY

-246 LHPGDKVWEEN
+246 LHQGDKLWEEN

-269 EVTEARQKITASLE
+269 EVTAARQKITASLE
-283 PLIVGVSRVIDFY
+283 SLIVGVSRVIDFY
-296 DSRNSENPIEKSY
+296 DSRNSNTPIERTY

-328 ERKVHTLSEMDD
+328 ERKVHTLSDMDD

-372 STQKS
+372 SQQKG
-377 KGLTVVSGTNYTFV
+377 KGMTVVSGTNYTFV

-399 VILSIAMAAT
+399 VILSIAMAVT
-409 SVTRY
+409 SLTRY
-414 LGNVAQNVYLQ
+414 FGTVAENVALQ
-425 NRVQEL
+425 ARVEEL
-431 QPAQAVYN
+431 QPAQTVYN
-439 DYLAAE
+439 EYLSAA
-445 AQYDKYTYLYAYTQ
+445 AQYDKYKYLYEYTEN
-459 TPNENLVEFINELEQ
+459 PNENLVEFINELEQ

-482 NSFSSDQTGISMSVT
+482 DSFSSDQTGISMTVN

-505 RTILNIRNMQSI
+505 RTILNIRNMESI
-517 DDVEISNITDSKDE
+517 EDVQISNITDNQDE
-531 TGTSIVTFS
+531 MGGSWVMFSMTGT
-540 ITGSYK
+540 YRE
-546 VLGVIL
+546 L
-552 SIAMAATSVTR
+552 S
-563 YLGNV
+563 
-568 AQNVYLQNRVQ
+568 
-579 ELQPAQAVYNDY
+579 
-591 LAAEAQYDK
+591 
-600 YTYLYAYTQTPNEN
+600 
-614 LVEFINELEQIL
+614 
-626 PDSFYTNSFSSD
+626 
-638 QTGISMS
+638 
-645 VTVEGK
+645 
-651 AAAARTILNIRNMQS
+651 
-666 IDDVEISNITDS
+666 
-678 KDETG
+678 
-683 TSIVTFSITGSYK
+683 
-696 ELTDETEESGEAQA
+696 DETEETGETVES
-710 DTQTAQ
+710 TQSVQ